1 MAKLIDTSYEA
12 SPVKASPAK
21 AKPVKV
27 KPAKQEP
34 TTTNSRGTN
43 SRGIDPL
50 RQDSEWAQSWAKE
63 TRDKAQHE
71 EAKAETEV
79 KPTSTGASGK
89 TFTMPFTP
97 KIVTTN
103 NSRSIDPMKQNAEWA
118 RSWAK
123 GVHNEAESTKAEAA
137 AKEKRAELLS
147 VYGDT
152 SKQSATDIFKTTEGG
167 TGGYYGS
174 QHTEELR
181 EQLNRFHD
189 KELMPSYSNYQQILK
204 DYNAGKATAA
214 QLEEAR
220 LDYAS
225 KYYQYAPLYGAYE
238 TLRRGNIAV
247 NGDSATLRDSFDRW
261 GAAGEAAENAV
272 TASGERLA
280 QLRADYEKEFT
291 AYQADP
297 AAGRDKL
304 TEAGLKYE
312 EAAGKYN
319 ADLFVLQEIVEL
331 TGLLG
336 RQSNRAAEREQQEYY
351 DAHPYALRADDT
363 AESIAERT
371 ATLKADY
378 EAAESA
384 MQAAGKKYAAD
395 SDAEAFGVGAGFS
408 DASKAAYDS
417 TREAYDAARLN
428 YERMQALNDWAS
440 DPAHLESRDEWTRN
454 GWTWDDR
461 FFEYQQT
468 GDRSVLDDLVY
479 GYGAFMA
486 DDRQRAELTQV
497 LTRQFEAAKANRIP
511 DVATVPREAREASE
525 ELYREAQDRLHMVG
539 GVATSARD
547 LADATF
553 WTVVTDIASIGSLA
567 LDATTLAVQAFAP
580 ETARWMQN
588 WSNGIKADRAW
599 AQEQMSREVANMPYA
614 GAMAIQ
620 LVPSVLECI
629 GSAWYAQF
637 LQKASALATPNSLMA
652 IAQYETNIAKA
663 SNWAN
668 VIQAS
673 MQDMAR
679 NPQYWTSFARVA
691 GTDYVDAMNDGA
703 SQMQAMAYA
712 LADGSLNALIEIGG
726 GGIQSLPQVSEELT
740 NPTVRKVLRE
750 VYLKSVFD
758 EGMEEVYQGVVERG
772 LSAMLLGSGNKLV
785 GLTDSEADRDA
796 IFSFVSAL
804 EEFAGGALVSAI
816 VSPTGEAFREKL
828 GEGRSRETFIRS
840 LNTENLAL
848 PEDLRLAPLNVQE
861 CTDNEVEDF
870 YLTLAL
876 RRLQNNVINE
886 SEDYNAAHQTERAA
900 ATSYYE
906 EVQQRA
912 EKANPA
918 NSVLSPI
925 ATELQE
931 KGYGDARGA
940 EVQAELLGKVLDGE
954 TLTDAEVRAFEL
966 NNDLV
971 RTVFRERTGLTGMP
985 ETGDLDA
992 KARRVY
998 IDAARTMANRVK
1010 AAQAALAET
1019 IAPKTMSKPVSTVAE
1034 AQTGSEAASNAAEA
1048 ISNTPEQVS
1057 AFRRR
1062 AQKAIRERNV
1072 RRREAELQ
1080 KQNQRQRP
1088 IDTEG
1093 KSTDEVIRLVRRQS
1107 GSDQILT
1114 REEFDRV
1121 RPAALTSSDEEA
1133 KALARLDQ
1141 AGRYYWYLTNEL
1153 GLTRAEAEAV
1163 VRSQRLT
1170 DAAAETYTESE
1181 NVKEEES
1188 YGGREADDDG
1198 GDSGRTGGGG
1208 GDVLAERAGR
1218 GGVALGDGE
1227 GELSGD
1233 GLEQPSGGSAVSEDA
1248 DASGPDVPANSP
1260 GGEGERGA
1268 EYENDG
1274 GREAGSD
1281 VGGVLGS
1288 GGQDGALG
1296 HDGSGGAGDGAAD
1309 GAVPGSESVRGA
1321 DDEGSVDGSDAA
1333 RETSDGRVTPR
1344 FSEAA
1349 EVLENRYHNERIKDW
1364 TDAPV
1369 SQLSEAEASAFT
1381 EAGAWV
1387 EQFAGAKAYLLNTK
1401 GKGVGLEV
1409 AKDLETQQNG
1419 KSVKL
1424 PPPIARGEF
1433 DTTDGVARILVAA
1446 DLTRTRGFSPAR
1458 TLTHEGMHA
1467 LFDKFGGK
1475 ELRGKLRA
1483 KTMSNMTLLKGYNA
1497 FKASP
1502 EGVPYVEH
1510 YKGRED
1516 VIYEEYAAK
1525 LFAHQYG
1532 TEAEQKLITEF
1543 VKDNI
1548 PGFPIEEYTKQMK
1561 ALDELYAAP
1570 KTVEQAIE
1578 RKPAPPEALPAP
1590 APGALPAKQESTP
1603 AKPRVSKAARE
1614 LAERFDVDL
1623 TQVQGTGKNGSITK
1637 ADVQRYRAA
1646 QAAVPKTETPRAETP
1661 KTETPKPISVK
1672 PNTAETTEAEPEA
1685 PKPIRVRPNTP
1696 DWRNETVPNG
1706 LTREQAKRIP
1716 EELRPAATPEE
1727 RLDRF
1732 AHEMLGRD
1740 SGRTVAPEKALQG
1753 DTPAAKEAQRLYNAT
1768 NADIVF
1774 VTSEGEARSNRYI
1787 RNGSPDVRLREGW
1800 SFVTVSKDPEVMLQR
1815 VAKAIFDQL
1824 SVQVGTPTGENKGI
1838 AKPNDM
1844 ALVERV
1850 FHQIRLSGAMDYEIA
1865 AIHKAAAEA
1874 YAQQAKENGNLHDN
1888 WRNIYST
1895 GALDSGDRI
1904 AELRA
1909 LPKSERTDE
1918 TKAELEWLEERE
1930 ALLAQATEEE
1940 LRQLRESEDQIVS
1953 YGGEDGSKPSG
1964 QVLDRNAEA
1973 TMQTNFQNWADYQYI
1988 RELYALRT
1996 ARAAMDEQA
2005 RRDFDV
2011 TREGVHARLVYN
2023 AMSALYSKNKGKSS
2037 LWSRREAGES
2047 EAFRKVE
2054 ARQNAQ
2060 LRQWC
2065 ADNLWTQE
2073 PQFGKPGKDYGLV
2086 MEQLREIFSNAQKR
2100 GAKVSEY
2107 RTELKNE
2114 RDRAAKLKRARDSYK
2129 TSDVYTLSA
2138 EAEAETVA
2146 SELEGRAEL
2155 EGRTAL
2161 TRERLG
2167 NEGETDI
2174 ALGEEGPATGSIE
2187 EMMGAAQRVELN
2199 VGEAILGELRGD
2211 ADTSAYLE
2219 TEEFGALL
2227 AEERENRHIPP
2238 KPTDPKELYRWQQEY
2253 EALDEKAFLAAELRY
2268 RDLYGGTE
2276 AQMSGEEMQ
2285 AELTRSYARIRELDG
2300 QLTAAEKALDNVL
2313 KSWMVQLRVPAGAS
2327 QYTVNAL
2334 AQGVAAGQ
2342 ISAENALETVRRIP
2356 QQWRADNALTAEDV
2370 LHRARVDYTMTPV
2383 DVDAE
2388 VTETALH
2395 DLVEAAEDDAEA
2407 GGQKLTE
2414 QQNEL
2419 LNAVAETQQTANPAN
2434 EERAEMVRDLRDRG
2448 ATPLNAPVG
2457 YTEKTRAYHHD
2468 PNGPRRVRRA
2478 TTSDET
2484 GKTYTLDDVA
2494 FTSPYDKKVR
2504 ARVTKEAA
2512 REWRKAAGNAVA
2524 RAAYSDAW
2532 EIEQIGFRQT
2542 REDNVGVLIKTL
2554 RGSADTAGFIFTE
2567 GLVTPEGQLVGKSF
2581 RDAMLCRGAHGE
2593 LDAERQAKL
2602 DEYRQLLHTVD
2613 RMSIVQRAEASVE
2626 EYLALYP
2633 ELKAVSGKRL
2643 ADMTRI
2649 NPIAAEY
2656 VRRLDW
2662 LKNAKDKPVMAVKDT
2677 DANDEPIALSAAMA
2691 QKLADE
2697 MLTKDPWLAAKAQET
2712 YDWWDMFM
2720 RLYVVGGTVSEEDY
2734 NNLRAAYPHYVPT
2747 HREDMPGPLAKEFQR
2762 AITSWSENISTGKG
2776 LKEATGSTK
2785 AIRDIPQQQALLV
2798 AAYVKSYRV
2807 RELCNNII
2815 DELLVDDA
2823 GNFREFGHIVWEKTD
2838 PLYMEAHEDAAGADG
2853 AVVEK
2858 STKGHYLLT
2867 TFRNGKRITAEL
2879 TPGTFRSL
2887 KNLLG
2892 LQDDWYKGL
2901 LRAGNFITSPMKMC
2915 ITGANINFALRNL
2928 AGDIPT
2934 ALINTQNKD
2943 LQYSK
2948 AWMQAIEHIY
2958 RNSDEWVAFNALG
2971 GTHANYMH
2979 PDKDF
2984 AKRVT
2989 KDSSISRKVLETIQ
3003 KPGEISE
3010 SITRFAEYLATVR
3023 TRGDDYTS
3031 RLIGLYRAAEVTVDF
3046 GRAGSVTRLL
3056 NAWCP
3061 YFNPAVQGVAKVFR
3075 SAVKMKDGKVC
3086 GVNLKTLS
3094 RAALASVLP
3103 ELFMLLWRKLADKE
3117 EEFNEVSDYVKDNY
3131 YLIPM
3136 GDHKWF
3142 RVRKNREWAAL
3153 FGNTLMRCFEGATG
3167 YEKPFETYLDIS
3179 IKGNFLPD
3187 FPMIIGLAQVI
3198 QLANNENYAGSV
3210 IIPSSM
3216 DDFKDRVPMAVY
3228 DEDTSA
3234 VAYLIASLGSRI
3246 YHGFNPMA
3254 VDYMFHNYFGDFFS
3268 NFYDFFTMGDIE
3280 HYKENGFDFLELAK
3294 DSLLSFWNEEK
3305 KAWVTDSRY
3314 SNSTVTRY
3322 YEMYGDLK
3330 ANVAAEKYLNGGATG
3345 SREEEILAAL
3355 SNQRYGY
3362 SALIQALSKEARSMP
3377 DGEEKAE
3384 IKGQIVLLAR
3394 LANDFYERCMSGEIT
3409 DPVRYIKYH
3418 RFGSVVCDELVRLG
3432 EAESGYDPESFN
3444 FDPTFSCPA
3453 YLRDPSNSDKQ
3464 YTLSGNEELREQF
3477 IALQE
3482 ENYGK
3487 AVEKLVLSSDYQK
3500 LSKSAQAA
3508 ALEQQRSIVLAE
3520 TKEEFLKYLKKQGV
3534 KSADRTL
3541 ASVELAQLEAK
3552 YALQRVNS
3560 PDTAVSEK
3568 VSGELV
3574 RLEKYTSEYSFVLST
3589 SVPKTFRDQTDSK
3602 RVYTLTPHQQDY
3614 YDRERSALYNEA
3626 LSTVIASS
3634 KYRKASDE
3642 EKAAMLEAAGSIVD
3656 KQLRKEFQSYLDR
3669 VGARSALR
3677 TTLDDELITEAAGY
3691 AVTEILSP
3699 DDAYDRKVTDEL
3711 LRLYGLSNDYSFQP
3725 PTNKPKSYVDPK
3737 NRSKEYVLTEEQQM
3751 AYVRLSREV
3760 YNDAVLTIIT
3770 DPSYARL
3777 TDAQKAE
3784 RLNAMRSSLAAEVK
3798 DRFLLWLSQNTTS
3811 TDREAD
3817 KVSKETKRYIKALLG
3832 W

>member
-1 MAKLIDTSYEA
+1 MAKLIDTSYED
-12 SPVKASPAK
+12 
-21 AKPVKV
+21 KPIKV
-27 KPAKQEP
+27 KPAKQE
-34 TTTNSRGTN
+34 TTNN
-43 SRGIDPL
+43 SRSTDPL
-50 RQDSEWAQSWAKE
+50 RQDSEWAQSWAKS
-63 TRDKAQHE
+63 TRSKVQRTEAKT
-71 EAKAETEV
+71 EAKAETEA
-79 KPTSTGASGK
+79 KPTSTGESGK

-103 NSRSIDPMKQNAEWA
+103 NSRSADPLRQDTEKAH
-118 RSWAK
+118 SWAK
-123 GVHNEAESTKAEAA
+123 ETRNKIQSAEVKAETEA
-137 AKEKRAELLS
+137 KRAELLS

-152 SKQSATDIFKTTEGG
+152 SKQSASDIFKATEGG
-167 TGGYYGS
+167 TGGHYGS
-174 QHTEELR
+174 QRMETLR
-181 EQLNRFHD
+181 EQLNTFYT
-189 KELMPSYSNYQQILK
+189 KELMPSYSNYQQTLK
-204 DYNAGKATAA
+204 DYNAGKATAE

-220 LDYAS
+220 LGYAS
-225 KYYQYAPLYGAYE
+225 MYYQYTPLYGAYE
-238 TLRRGNIAV
+238 TLRRGGIPV
-247 NGDSATLRDSFDRW
+247 TGDSATLRDSAERW
-261 GAAGEAAENAV
+261 SAAGEAAENAV

-297 AAGRDKL
+297 TGGRDKL
-304 TEAGLKYE
+304 TEAGLRYE

-319 ADLFVLQEIVEL
+319 ADLFVLQEISEL

-336 RQSNRAAEREQQEYY
+336 RQYNRTVEREQQEYY

-363 AESIAERT
+363 AESIAQRT
-371 ATLKADY
+371 ASLKADY

-384 MQAAGKKYAAD
+384 MQEAGKRYAAD

-417 TREAYDAARLN
+417 TREAYNAARLN
-428 YERMQALNDWAS
+428 YERMQALDDWAS

-454 GWTWDDR
+454 GWTWDER
-461 FFEYQQT
+461 FFQYLQT
-468 GDRSVLDDLVY
+468 GDKSVLDDLVY
-479 GYGAFMA
+479 GYGSFMA
-486 DDRQRAELTQV
+486 DDKQRAELTRV
-497 LTRQFEAAKANRIP
+497 LTQQFEEAKANRIP
-511 DVATVPREAREASE
+511 DAATVPREVREASE
-525 ELYREAQDRLHMVG
+525 EVYREAQDRLHMVG

-588 WSNGIKADRAW
+588 WSNGIKADRVW
-599 AQEQMSREVANMPYA
+599 AQEQMSRGVANMPYA

-637 LQKASALATPNSLMA
+637 LQEASALATPNSLMA

-785 GLTDSEADRDA
+785 GLTDSEADREA

-804 EEFAGGALVSAI
+804 EEFAGGAAVSAI
-816 VSPTGEAFREKL
+816 VSSPTAFTKMLEGGKREANLRAM
-828 GEGRSRETFIRS
+828 
-840 LNTENLAL
+840 NTENLAL
-848 PEDLRLAPLNVQE
+848 PEDLRLTPLDVQT
-861 CTDNEVEDF
+861 CTDNEAMDF
-870 YLTLAL
+870 YLTLQI
-876 RRLQNNVINE
+876 RKLQNSVINE

-931 KGYGDARGA
+931 KGYGDAVKA
-940 EVQAELLGKVLDGE
+940 QEQAELLGKVLDGE

-966 NNDLV
+966 NDDLV

-1019 IAPKTMSKPVSTVAE
+1019 ITPKTTSKPVSAVAE

-1062 AQKAIRERNV
+1062 AQKVIRERNV

-1088 IDTEG
+1088 IDAEG

-1114 REEFDRV
+1114 REEFDHI
-1121 RPAALTSSDEEA
+1121 RPAAMTSSDEEA

-1153 GLTRAEAEAV
+1153 GLTRAEADAV

-1181 NVKEEES
+1181 NVKEDVKD
-1188 YGGREADDDG
+1188 GRAEAVNDG

-1208 GDVLAERAGR
+1208 GDVLAERDR
-1218 GGVALGDGE
+1218 HSSVELGGGE

-1233 GLEQPSGGSAVSEDA
+1233 RLEQPGGGSVVPTDPDA
-1248 DASGPDVPANSP
+1248 DGPDVPANSP
-1260 GGEGERGA
+1260 GGEGGA
-1268 EYENDG
+1268 E
-1274 GREAGSD
+1274 
-1281 VGGVLGS
+1281 
-1288 GGQDGALG
+1288 
-1296 HDGSGGAGDGAAD
+1296 
-1309 GAVPGSESVRGA
+1309 P
-1321 DDEGSVDGSDAA
+1321 A
-1333 RETSDGRVTPR
+1333 RLT
-1344 FSEAA
+1344 A
-1349 EVLENRYHNERIKDW
+1349 EVREELGKRYETARIEDW
-1364 TDAPV
+1364 SDAPV
-1369 SQLSEAEASAFT
+1369 SQLRETEASSFT
-1381 EAGAWV
+1381 RVAEWVSRLTGADI
-1387 EQFAGAKAYLLNTK
+1387 YLLNTK
-1401 GKGVGLEV
+1401 RLGVALEP
-1409 AKDLETQQNG
+1409 EQG
-1419 KSVKL
+1419 
-1424 PPPIARGEF
+1424 ARAAGEF
-1433 DTTDGVARILVAA
+1433 TTINGRPAILVAA
-1446 DLTRTRGFSPAR
+1446 DLIVARGYSPAR
-1458 TLTHEGMHA
+1458 TLTHEGLHA
-1467 LFDKFGGK
+1467 LFKKHGRDAM
-1475 ELRGKLRA
+1475 RGELRA
-1483 KTMSNMTLLKGYNA
+1483 KSMSDMTLLKGYNA
-1497 FKASP
+1497 FKTSP
-1502 EGVPYVEH
+1502 LGEAYVKPA
-1510 YKGRED
+1510 KGNEAT
-1516 VIYEEYAAK
+1516 VYEEYAAK
-1525 LFAHQYG
+1525 VFAHQYG
-1532 TEAEQKLITEF
+1532 TEAEQKLIAKF
-1543 VKDNI
+1543 VEDNI
-1548 PGFPIEEYTKQMK
+1548 PGFPIEEHTKQMK
-1561 ALDELYAAP
+1561 ALDELYGAP

-1590 APGALPAKQESTP
+1590 APGALPAKQESTS

-1623 TQVQGTGKNGSITK
+1623 TQVQGTGKNGGITK

-1646 QAAVPKTETPRAETP
+1646 QATAPKAETP
-1661 KTETPKPISVK
+1661 KAETPKPISVK
-1672 PNTAETTEAEPEA
+1672 PNTAETEEAKVEA

-1753 DTPAAKEAQRLYNAT
+1753 DTPAAKEARRLYNAT

-1824 SVQVGTPTGENKGI
+1824 SVQVGTPTGRNKGI

-1844 ALVERV
+1844 ALVKRV

-1865 AIHKAAAEA
+1865 AIHRAAADT
-1874 YAQQAKENGNLHDN
+1874 YAQRAKENGNLHDN
-1888 WRNIYST
+1888 WRDIYST
-1895 GALDSGDRI
+1895 GSLDSGDRI

-1909 LPKSERTDE
+1909 LPESERTDE
-1918 TKAELEWLEERE
+1918 TKAELEWLEERK
-1930 ALLAQATEEE
+1930 ALLSQATEEE

-1964 QVLDRNAEA
+1964 QVLDRKAEA

-1988 RELYALRT
+1988 RELFALRT

-2005 RRDFDV
+2005 QMDFDV
-2011 TREGVHARLVYN
+2011 TREGVHARLVGN
-2023 AMSALYSKNKGKSS
+2023 ALIKLYAKNKGESS
-2037 LWSRREAGES
+2037 LWSRRESGES
-2047 EAFRKVE
+2047 EAFQKVE
-2054 ARQNAQ
+2054 AQQNAQ

-2100 GAKVSEY
+2100 GAKVLEY
-2107 RTELKNE
+2107 RAKLKNE
-2114 RDRAAKLKRARDSYK
+2114 RDRAATLKRARDSYK

-2138 EAEAETVA
+2138 EAEAETIA

-2167 NEGETDI
+2167 DEGETDI

-2187 EMMGAAQRVELN
+2187 EMMGAAQKVELN

-2227 AEERENRHIPP
+2227 AEERENRRIPP
-2238 KPTDPKELYRWQQEY
+2238 KPTDPKELYRWQQKY
-2253 EALDEKAFLAAELRY
+2253 ESVEKGVKNLEQAAFLAAELRY

-2276 AQMSGEEMQ
+2276 VQMSGEEMQ

-2300 QLTAAEKALDNVL
+2300 QLTAAEKALDNAL
-2313 KSWMVQLRVPAGAS
+2313 KSWMVQLSVPAGAS
-2327 QYTVNAL
+2327 QYTVGAL
-2334 AQGVAAGQ
+2334 AQGVSAGQ
-2342 ISAENALETVRRIP
+2342 ISVESALETVRRIP

-2370 LHRARVDYTMTPV
+2370 LHRARVDYTVTPV

-2414 QQNEL
+2414 RQNEL

-2468 PNGPRRVRRA
+2468 PNGPKRVRKY
-2478 TTSDET
+2478 TTSDST
-2484 GKTYTLDDVA
+2484 GNAYTAADIA
-2494 FTSPYDKKVR
+2494 FNDPYDTKARKK
-2504 ARVTKEAA
+2504 AA
-2512 REWRKAAGNAVA
+2512 RDAAKERRGTIGDSVKL
-2524 RAAYSDAW
+2524 AAYSDVW
-2532 EIEQIGFRQT
+2532 GVEKLGFKQT
-2542 REDNVGVLIKTL
+2542 REDNVGVLINAV
-2554 RGSADTAGFIFTE
+2554 RGSAETAGFIFTK
-2567 GLVTPEGQLVGKSF
+2567 GLVTPAGQIVGGSF
-2581 RDAMLCRGAHGE
+2581 RDAMLM
-2593 LDAERQAKL
+2593 LDRKGNLDVERQTKL
-2602 DEYRQLLHTVD
+2602 DKYRQLLHTVD
-2613 RMSIVQRAEASVE
+2613 RMSIVQRAGASVE

-2662 LKNAKDKPVMAVKDT
+2662 LKNAEDKPVLRTKEIDINGKPVVV
-2677 DANDEPIALSAAMA
+2677 SAETA
-2691 QKLADE
+2691 QKAADE
-2697 MLTKDPWLAAKAQET
+2697 MLAADPWLAKKAQET

-2720 RLYVVGGTVSEEDY
+2720 RLYVVGGTVSEADY

-2762 AITSWSENISTGKG
+2762 AITSWSESISAGPG

-2785 AIRDIPQQQALLV
+2785 DIRGIPDQQAILV

-2838 PLYMEAHEDAAGADG
+2838 PLYKEAHEDAAGADG

-2879 TPGTFRSL
+2879 SPMMFTSL

-2892 LQDDWYKGL
+2892 LQSDGYKKM
-2901 LRAGNFITSPMKMC
+2901 LRWGSKVTSPMKAM

-2934 ALINTQNKD
+2934 ALINTKNKD

-2948 AWMQAIEHIY
+2948 AWLAAWEHIM
-2958 RNSDEWVAFNALG
+2958 RNSDEWLTFQALG
-2971 GTHANYMH
+2971 GTHSNYMH
-2979 PDKDF
+2979 LDKGF
-2984 AKRVT
+2984 VKAAT
-2989 KDSSISRKVLETIQ
+2989 KGRSIGGKVVDVIST
-3003 KPGEISE
+3003 PGEISE
-3010 SITRFAEYLATVR
+3010 SVTRFAEYLATVR

-3031 RLIGLYRAAEVTVDF
+3031 RLIGVHRSAEVTVDF
-3046 GRAGSVTRLL
+3046 SRAGSWARAI
-3056 NAWCP
+3056 NAWVP

-3075 SAVKMKDGKVC
+3075 SVFEEKSVKSAVR
-3086 GVNLKTLS
+3086 TLS
-3094 RAALASVLP
+3094 RAAAASVLP
-3103 ELFMLLWRKLADKE
+3103 ELFMALLRKIMDRE

-3136 GDHKWF
+3136 DDHKWF
-3142 RVRKNREWAAL
+3142 RIRKNREWAAV
-3153 FGNTLMRCFEGATG
+3153 FGNTLMRLFEGATG
-3167 YEKPFETYLDIS
+3167 YEHPFETYLDIS
-3179 IKGNFLPD
+3179 ILGNFLPD
-3187 FPMIIGLAQVI
+3187 APVPILIDQLL
-3198 QLANNENYAGSV
+3198 QLAGNENYAGSV
-3210 IIPSSM
+3210 IIPSSF

-3234 VAYLIASLGSRI
+3234 LAYVVSFILSRVWSEL
-3246 YHGFNPMA
+3246 NPMA
-3254 VDYMFHNYFGDFFS
+3254 VDYLLHSYCGDFFS

-3280 HYKENGFDFLELAK
+3280 HYKEDGFDFLELAK

-3330 ANVAAEKYLNGGATG
+3330 ANVASEKYLNGGATG

-3362 SALIQALSKEARSMP
+3362 SALIQSLSKEARSLP

-3394 LANDFYERCMSGEIT
+3394 LANDFYERCMTGEIS

-3453 YLRDPSNSDKQ
+3453 YLRDPSNSGKQ

-3487 AVEKLVLSSDYQK
+3487 AVEKLVLSSEYQK

-3508 ALEQQRSIVLAE
+3508 ALEQQRSVVLAE
-3520 TKEEFLKYLKKQGV
+3520 TKEEFLKYLKRQGV
-3534 KSADRTL
+3534 KSTDRTL

-3574 RLEKYTSEYSFVLST
+3574 RLENYTSEYSFVLST

-3737 NRSKEYVLTEEQQM
+3737 DKSKEYVLTEEQQM

-3777 TDAQKAE
+3777 TDAKKAE

-3811 TDREAD
+3811 TDREED

>member
-12 SPVKASPAK
+12 SPTKAKPVKV
-21 AKPVKV
+21 KPVKV

-34 TTTNSRGTN
+34 TTTTN
-43 SRGIDPL
+43 SRGANSTNSRSIDPL

-63 TRDKAQHE
+63 TRDKAQHA
-71 EAKAETEV
+71 EAKADTEV
-79 KPTSTGASGK
+79 KPTSTGAPGK
-89 TFTMPFTP
+89 TFTMPVTP

-123 GVHNEAESTKAEAA
+123 GVHDEAESAKAEAA

-238 TLRRGNIAV
+238 TLRHGNIAV
-247 NGDSATLRDSFDRW
+247 SGDSATLRESFDRW
-261 GAAGEAAENAV
+261 GTASTAAENSV

-280 QLRADYEKEFT
+280 QLRADYEKELA

-297 AAGRDKL
+297 SSGRDKL
-304 TEAGLKYE
+304 TEVGLKYE

-331 TGLLG
+331 TDLLG

-384 MQAAGKKYAAD
+384 MQAAGRKYTAD
-395 SDAEAFGVGAGFS
+395 YDAEAFGIGAGYS
-408 DASKAAYDS
+408 DAAKAAYDS
-417 TREAYDAARLN
+417 AREAYDAARLN

-440 DPAHLESRDEWTRN
+440 DPAHLESRDDWTRN
-454 GWTWDDR
+454 GWTWDER
-461 FFEYQQT
+461 FFQYLRT
-468 GDRSVLDDLVY
+468 GDKSVLDDLVY
-479 GYGAFMA
+479 GYGSFMA

-497 LTRQFEAAKANRIP
+497 LTRQFEEAKANRIP
-511 DVATVPREAREASE
+511 DVATVPREVREASE

-567 LDATTLAVQAFAP
+567 LDATTLAVQDFAP

-588 WSNGIKADRAW
+588 WSNGIKADRVW
-599 AQEQMSREVANMPYA
+599 AQEQMSREVTNMPYA

-652 IAQYETNIAKA
+652 IAQYETNVAKA

-691 GTDYVDAMNDGA
+691 GTDYVDAVNDGA
-703 SQMQAMAYA
+703 SQIQAMAYA

-750 VYLKSVFD
+750 VYLQSVFD

-785 GLTDSEADRDA
+785 GLTDSEADREA

-804 EEFAGGALVSAI
+804 EEFAGGAAVSAI
-816 VSPTGEAFREKL
+816 VSSPTAFSKMLEGGKREANLRAM
-828 GEGRSRETFIRS
+828 
-840 LNTENLAL
+840 NTENLAL
-848 PEDLRLAPLNVQE
+848 PKDLRLTPLDVQE
-861 CTDNEVEDF
+861 CTDNEAMDF
-870 YLTLAL
+870 YLTLQI
-876 RRLQNNVINE
+876 RKLQNSVINE
-886 SEDYNAAHQTERAA
+886 SNDYNTAHQTERAA
-900 ATSYYE
+900 AASYYE

-912 EKANPA
+912 EQANPDK
-918 NSVLSPI
+918 NVLSPI

-954 TLTDAEVRAFEL
+954 TLTDTEVRAFEL

-992 KARRVY
+992 KTRRVY

-1010 AAQAALAET
+1010 AAQSALAET
-1019 IAPKTMSKPVSTVAE
+1019 AGVKTTAKPVSTVAE
-1034 AQTGSEAASNAAEA
+1034 AQTGSGAASTAAEA
-1048 ISNTPEQVS
+1048 IANTPEQVG
-1057 AFRRR
+1057 AFQRKV
-1062 AQKAIRERNV
+1062 QNAIRERNV

-1088 IDTEG
+1088 ISTEG
-1093 KSTDEVIRLVRRQS
+1093 KSADEVIRLVRRQS
-1107 GSDQILT
+1107 GADQILT
-1114 REEFDRV
+1114 REAFDRV
-1121 RPAALTSSDEEA
+1121 NPAPMTQAGNAEA
-1133 KALARLDQ
+1133 EAVTRLDQ
-1141 AGRYYWYLTNEL
+1141 AGRYYQYLTDDL
-1153 GLTRAEAEAV
+1153 GLTKAEADAV
-1163 VRSQRLT
+1163 IRSQRLT

-1188 YGGREADDDG
+1188 
-1198 GDSGRTGGGG
+1198 
-1208 GDVLAERAGR
+1208 
-1218 GGVALGDGE
+1218 
-1227 GELSGD
+1227 
-1233 GLEQPSGGSAVSEDA
+1233 
-1248 DASGPDVPANSP
+1248 N
-1260 GGEGERGA
+1260 GA
-1268 EYENDG
+1268 EET
-1274 GREAGSD
+1274 ASD
-1281 VGGVLGS
+1281 VGRVLDAGGEVGRHRGEKYGGADRSGTDGEVSGTGSVHDSDAGGS
-1288 GGQDGALG
+1288 GEGTDA
-1296 HDGSGGAGDGAAD
+1296 DRGGLQGDVKPSIRDIAEEIKAAH
-1309 GAVPGSESVRGA
+1309 PNA
-1321 DDEGSVDGSDAA
+1321 DVD
-1333 RETSDGRVTPR
+1333 
-1344 FSEAA
+1344 
-1349 EVLENRYHNERIKDW
+1349 NW
-1364 TDAPV
+1364 TDAPLT
-1369 SQLSEAEASAFT
+1369 QLTTQEVDGFSAAQAWT
-1381 EAGAWV
+1381 KNLAGADT
-1387 EQFAGAKAYLLNTK
+1387 YLLNTR
-1401 GKGVGLEV
+1401 GKGVALDPKEGQV
-1409 AKDLETQQNG
+1409 
-1419 KSVKL
+1419 S
-1424 PPPIARGEF
+1424 RGE
-1433 DTTDGVARILVAA
+1433 TDFKNGTCIYVAA
-1446 DLTRTRGFSPAR
+1446 DLPNAKGFSPAR
-1458 TLTHEGMHA
+1458 TATHESLHVMFRYM
-1467 LFDKFGGK
+1467 LDTESKN
-1475 ELRGKLRA
+1475 LRNSFRSLAMR
-1483 KTMSNMTLLKGYNA
+1483 NMTLLKGFNA
-1497 FKASP
+1497 FMSSP
-1502 EGVPYVEH
+1502 EGRLYNSNRVDINV
-1510 YKGRED
+1510 R
-1516 VIYEEYAAK
+1516 YEEYAAK
-1525 LFAHQYG
+1525 VFAHQYG
-1532 TEAEQKLITEF
+1532 TEAEQKLIAEF
-1543 VKDNI
+1543 VRDNI
-1548 PGFPIEEYTKQMK
+1548 PNFPVEEYTKQMK

-1578 RKPAPPEALPAP
+1578 KKPAPPEVLPAP
-1590 APGALPAKQESTP
+1590 APKALPAKQEDAP
-1603 AKPRVSKAARE
+1603 AIRASKAARE
-1614 LAERFDVDL
+1614 IAERFNVDL
-1623 TQVQGTGKNGSITK
+1623 TQVQGTGRNGSITK

-1646 QAAVPKTETPRAETP
+1646 QAAANNTAPADTS
-1661 KTETPKPISVK
+1661 KPIRVK
-1672 PNTAETTEAEPEA
+1672 PNTAKTEETKPEA

-1706 LTREQAKRIP
+1706 LTREQANRIP

-1732 AHEMLGRD
+1732 VHDMLGPD
-1740 SGRTVAPEKALQG
+1740 SGRAVAPEKALQG
-1753 DTPAAKEAQRLYNAT
+1753 DTPAAKEAQRLYNMT

-1774 VTSEGEARSNRYI
+1774 VTGEGDARSNRYI

-1800 SFVTVSKDPEVMLQR
+1800 SFVTVSKDPEIMLQR

-1824 SVQVGTPTGENKGI
+1824 SVQAGAPTGKNKGI

-1850 FHQIRLSGAMDYEIA
+1850 FHQIRLSGATEAEIA
-1865 AIHKAAAEA
+1865 AIHKAAADA

-1888 WRNIYST
+1888 WRDIYST
-1895 GALDSGDRI
+1895 GSLDSGDRI

-1909 LPKSERTDE
+1909 IPESELDDE
-1918 TKAELEWLEERE
+1918 KKAELEWLEDRE
-1930 ALLAQATEEE
+1930 ALLSQATEEE

-1953 YGGEDGSKPSG
+1953 YGGEEGSKPIG
-1964 QVLDRNAEA
+1964 QVLDRAAEA
-1973 TMQTNFQNWADYQYI
+1973 KMQTNFQNWADYQYI
-1988 RELYALRT
+1988 RGLYAKRS

-2005 RRDFDV
+2005 QKDFDV
-2011 TREGVHARLVYN
+2011 TQEGAHARLVYN
-2023 AMSALYSKNKGKSS
+2023 ALSTLYAKNKERSAL
-2037 LWSRREAGES
+2037 WARRKAGES
-2047 EAFRKVE
+2047 KAFQKAE

-2086 MEQLREIFSNAQKR
+2086 LEQLRELFTNAQKR
-2100 GAKVSEY
+2100 GAAAAEY

-2114 RDRAAKLKRARDSYK
+2114 RDRAAVLRRALNSYE

-2138 EAEAETVA
+2138 EAEAETFAV
-2146 SELEGRAEL
+2146 GAEL
-2155 EGRTAL
+2155 AAERGARKLAEGFDR
-2161 TRERLG
+2161 
-2167 NEGETDI
+2167 
-2174 ALGEEGPATGSIE
+2174 IE
-2187 EMMGAAQRVELN
+2187 A
-2199 VGEAILGELRGD
+2199 ELRGE

-2227 AEERENRHIPP
+2227 AEEREKRRIPP
-2238 KPTDPKELYRWQQEY
+2238 KPTNAKELYRWEQKY
-2253 EALDEKAFLAAELRY
+2253 EQLDKKAFLAAEARY
-2268 RDLYGGTE
+2268 RDLYGGVE
-2276 AQMSGEEMQ
+2276 AQMSGAEMQ
-2285 AELTRSYARIRELDG
+2285 AELTRSYARIQELDG
-2300 QLTAAEKALDNVL
+2300 QLTAASKALENVL
-2313 KSWMVQLRVPAGAS
+2313 KSWMAKLNVPAGAS
-2327 QYTVNAL
+2327 RYTVNAL

-2342 ISAENALETVRRIP
+2342 ISAETALDTVRLIP
-2356 QQWRADNALTAEDV
+2356 RQWRADNTLTASDV
-2370 LHRARVDYTMTPV
+2370 LNRAHVDYAMTPV
-2383 DVDAE
+2383 EADVE

-2395 DLVEAAEDDAEA
+2395 DLAEAAEDGVEAE
-2407 GGQKLTE
+2407 GRKLTE

-2419 LNAVAETQQTANPAN
+2419 LNAVAEMQQTVNPAN
-2434 EERAEMVRDLRDRG
+2434 EERAEMVRDLKERG

-2468 PNGPRRVRRA
+2468 PNGPKKVRNY
-2478 TTSDET
+2478 TTSDNT
-2484 GKTYTLDDVA
+2484 GTSYTAADIA
-2494 FTSPYDKKVR
+2494 FNDPYAKRASEKLTRDGVKEGRKK
-2504 ARVTKEAA
+2504 
-2512 REWRKAAGNAVA
+2512 AGDAFKL
-2524 RAAYSDAW
+2524 AAYSDVW
-2532 EIEQIGFRQT
+2532 GVEKLGFKQT
-2542 REDNVGVLIKTL
+2542 REDNVGVLINAV
-2554 RGSADTAGFIFTE
+2554 RGSAETAGFIFTK
-2567 GLVTPEGQLVGKSF
+2567 GLVTPDGRIVGGAF
-2581 RDAMLCRGAHGE
+2581 RDTMLTLDAKGN

-2602 DEYRQLLHTVD
+2602 DKYRQLLHTVD
-2613 RMSIVQRAEASVE
+2613 RMSIVQRAEASVQ

-2633 ELKAVSGKRL
+2633 ELRAVSGKKL
-2643 ADMTRI
+2643 AEMAKL

-2656 VRRLDW
+2656 ARRLDW
-2662 LKNAKDKPVMAVKDT
+2662 LKNAENKPVLRTNEIDSNGKPVAV
-2677 DANDEPIALSAAMA
+2677 SAATA
-2691 QKLADE
+2691 QKAADE
-2697 MLTKDPWLAAKAQET
+2697 MLAADPWLAKKSQET
-2712 YDWWDMFM
+2712 YDWWDTFM
-2720 RLYVVGGTVSEEDY
+2720 RLYVVGGTVSEADY

-2762 AITSWSENISTGKG
+2762 AITSWSESISAGPG
-2776 LKEATGSTK
+2776 LKEAKGSTK
-2785 AIRDIPQQQALLV
+2785 DIRGIPDQQAILV
-2798 AAYVKSYRV
+2798 AAYVKAYRV

-2838 PLYMEAHEDAAGADG
+2838 PLYKEAHEDAAGADG

-2858 STKGHYLLT
+2858 SKEGHYLLT

-2879 TPGTFRSL
+2879 SPMMFTSL

-2892 LQDDWYKGL
+2892 LQSDAYKTL
-2901 LRAGNFITSPMKMC
+2901 LRWGNKATSPMKAM
-2915 ITGANINFALRNL
+2915 ITGANVNFALRNL

-2934 ALINTQNKD
+2934 ALINTKNKD
-2943 LQYSK
+2943 FQYSK
-2948 AWMQAIEHIY
+2948 AWLAAWEHIM
-2958 RNSDEWVAFNALG
+2958 RNSDEWLAFQALG
-2971 GTHANYMH
+2971 GTHSNYMH
-2979 PDKDF
+2979 LDKGF
-2984 AKRVT
+2984 VKAAT
-2989 KDSSISRKVLETIQ
+2989 KGENIGEKVLDVIST
-3003 KPGEISE
+3003 PGEISE
-3010 SITRFAEYLATVR
+3010 SVTRFAEYLATVR

-3031 RLIGLYRAAEVTVDF
+3031 RLIGVHRSAEVTVDF
-3046 GRAGSVTRLL
+3046 SRSGSLVRAI
-3056 NAWCP
+3056 NAWVP

-3075 SAVKMKDGKVC
+3075 SVLEEKSVKSAVR
-3086 GVNLKTLS
+3086 TLS
-3094 RAALASVLP
+3094 RAAAAGILP
-3103 ELFMLLWRKLADKE
+3103 ELLTALWRKLADRE

-3131 YLIPM
+3131 YLIPI
-3136 GDHKWF
+3136 GEHKWF
-3142 RVRKNREWAAL
+3142 RVRKNREWAAV
-3153 FGNTLMRCFEGATG
+3153 FGNTLMRLFEGATG
-3167 YEKPFETYLDIS
+3167 YERPFETYLDIS
-3179 IKGNFLPD
+3179 ILGNFLPD
-3187 FPMIIGLAQVI
+3187 APVPILIDQLL
-3198 QLANNENYAGSV
+3198 QLAGNENYAGSV
-3210 IIPSSM
+3210 IIPSSF
-3216 DDFKDRVPMAVY
+3216 DDFKEKAPMAVY

-3234 VAYLIASLGSRI
+3234 LAYAVSFILSRVWSEL
-3246 YHGFNPMA
+3246 NPMA
-3254 VDYMFHNYFGDFFS
+3254 VDYLLHSYCGDFWS
-3268 NFYDFFTMGDIE
+3268 NLYDSFTMGDIE
-3280 HYKENGFDFLELAK
+3280 HYKENGFDFLEFAK
-3294 DSLLSFWNEEK
+3294 DNLLSFWDEEK
-3305 KAWVTDSRY
+3305 KAWATDSRY

-3330 ANVAAEKYLNGGATG
+3330 ANVAAAKYLNGGETG
-3345 SREEEILAAL
+3345 SLDEEILAAL

-3362 SALIQALSKEARSMP
+3362 SAQIQALAKEARALP

-3384 IKGQIVLLAR
+3384 IKGQIVALAR
-3394 LANDFYERCMSGEIT
+3394 LANDFYERCMAGEIS
-3409 DPVRYIKYH
+3409 DPIRYIKYH

-3432 EAESGYDPESFN
+3432 EAEDGYDPESFN

-3453 YLRDPSNSDKQ
+3453 YLRDPSNSGKQ
-3464 YTLSGNEELREQF
+3464 YTLSGNEGLREKF
-3477 IALQE
+3477 ISLQE
-3482 ENYGK
+3482 GNYGE
-3487 AVEKLVLSSDYQK
+3487 AVGKLVLSSEYQR

-3508 ALEQQRSIVLAE
+3508 ALEQQRSVVLAQ
-3520 TKEEFLKYLKKQGV
+3520 TKEEFLKYLKQQGV
-3534 KSADRTL
+3534 KSTDMTL

-3574 RLEKYTSEYSFVLST
+3574 RLESYASDYSFVLST
-3589 SVPKTFRDQTDSK
+3589 SVPRTFRDQTDSK
-3602 RVYTLTPHQQDY
+3602 RVYTLTAQQQDY

-3626 LSTVIASS
+3626 LSTVIASD

-3642 EKAAMLEAAGSIVD
+3642 EKAAMLEAAGEVVD
-3656 KQLRKEFQSYLDR
+3656 KQLRSEFQSYLDR
-3669 VGARSALR
+3669 TGASSKPR

-3699 DDAYDRKVTDEL
+3699 EDAYDKAVTDEL

-3725 PTNKPKSYVDPK
+3725 PTNKPKSYVDPEDK
-3737 NRSKEYVLTEEQQM
+3737 SKEYVLTEEQQM
-3751 AYVRLSREV
+3751 AYVHLSREV

-3798 DRFLLWLSQNTTS
+3798 DRFLLWLSQNTAS

>member
-12 SPVKASPAK
+12 SPAK
-21 AKPVKV
+21 AKPVKVKPVKV

-34 TTTNSRGTN
+34 TTTTNSRGTN
-43 SRGIDPL
+43 SRGTNSRSIDPL

-63 TRDKAQHE
+63 TRDKAQHT

-103 NSRSIDPMKQNAEWA
+103 NSRNIDPMKQNTAWA

-123 GVHNEAESTKAEAA
+123 GVHDEAESAKAEAA

-152 SKQSATDIFKTTEGG
+152 SKKSATDIFKTTEGG

-204 DYNAGKATAA
+204 DYNAGKATTA

-238 TLRRGNIAV
+238 TLRHGNIAV
-247 NGDSATLRDSFDRW
+247 SGDSATLRNSFDRW
-261 GAAGEAAENAV
+261 GAASTAAENAV

-280 QLRADYEKEFT
+280 QLRADYEKELA

-297 AAGRDKL
+297 SSGRDKL

-371 ATLKADY
+371 AALKADY

-384 MQAAGKKYAAD
+384 MQAAGKKYTAD
-395 SDAEAFGVGAGFS
+395 YDAEAFGVGAGYS
-408 DASKAAYDS
+408 DAAKAAYDS
-417 TREAYDAARLN
+417 AREARDAARLN

-440 DPAHLESRDEWTRN
+440 DPAHLESRDNWTRN

-461 FFEYQQT
+461 FFQYLQT
-468 GDRSVLDDLVY
+468 GDKSVLDDLVY
-479 GYGAFMA
+479 GYGSFMA

-511 DVATVPREAREASE
+511 DVATVPREVREASE

-588 WSNGIKADRAW
+588 WSNGIKADRVW
-599 AQEQMSREVANMPYA
+599 AQEQMSRGVANMPYA

-637 LQKASALATPNSLMA
+637 LQEASALATPNSLMA
-652 IAQYETNIAKA
+652 IAQYETNITKA

-691 GTDYVDAMNDGA
+691 GTDYVDAVNDGA

-750 VYLKSVFD
+750 VYLKSAFD

-886 SEDYNAAHQTERAA
+886 SEDYNAAHQTKRAA

-912 EKANPA
+912 ERANPA

-931 KGYGDARGA
+931 KGYGDAVKA
-940 EVQAELLGKVLDGE
+940 QEQAELLGKVLDGE

-966 NNDLV
+966 NDDLV

-1019 IAPKTMSKPVSTVAE
+1019 IAPKTTSKPMSTVAE

-1062 AQKAIRERNV
+1062 AQKVIRERNV

-1088 IDTEG
+1088 INTEG

-1121 RPAALTSSDEEA
+1121 RPATLTSSDEEA
-1133 KALARLDQ
+1133 KALTRLDQ

-1153 GLTRAEAEAV
+1153 GLTRAEADAV

-1188 YGGREADDDG
+1188 NGGRAEETAPDVGGIREAGGEVGAVEPDG
-1198 GDSGRTGGGG
+1198 TGGTDSSGTDG
-1208 GDVLAERAGR
+1208 EVSGTGSVFDPDAGSSGEGTDSDR
-1218 GGVALGDGE
+1218 GGV
-1227 GELSGD
+1227 
-1233 GLEQPSGGSAVSEDA
+1233 
-1248 DASGPDVPANSP
+1248 
-1260 GGEGERGA
+1260 
-1268 EYENDG
+1268 
-1274 GREAGSD
+1274 
-1281 VGGVLGS
+1281 
-1288 GGQDGALG
+1288 
-1296 HDGSGGAGDGAAD
+1296 HDGIIPPITDIAGEIRAAHPNASA
-1309 GAVPGSESVRGA
+1309 GIES
-1321 DDEGSVDGSDAA
+1321 
-1333 RETSDGRVTPR
+1333 
-1344 FSEAA
+1344 
-1349 EVLENRYHNERIKDW
+1349 W
-1364 TDAPV
+1364 TDAPPT
-1369 SQLSEAEASAFT
+1369 QLGQQEAEAFSSALAWAKQL
-1381 EAGAWV
+1381 AGADV
-1387 EQFAGAKAYLLNTK
+1387 YLLNTQ
-1401 GKGVGLEV
+1401 GKGVSLSSKKGMV
-1409 AKDLETQQNG
+1409 
-1419 KSVKL
+1419 
-1424 PPPIARGEF
+1424 ARGET
-1433 DTTDGVARILVAA
+1433 DTANGIRIYVAA
-1446 DLTRTRGFSPAR
+1446 DLVNVRGFSPAR
-1458 TLTHEGMHA
+1458 TAAHESLHA
-1467 LFDKFGGK
+1467 IFANMLGT
-1475 ELRGKLRA
+1475 ENINLRSAFTSFSMRD
-1483 KTMSNMTLLKGYNA
+1483 MTLSKG
-1497 FKASP
+1497 FKSFMESP
-1502 EGVPYVEH
+1502 EGKVYANS
-1510 YKGRED
+1510 YKDPAAR
-1516 VIYEEYAAK
+1516 YEEYAAK
-1525 LFAHQYG
+1525 VFAHQYG
-1532 TEAEQKLITEF
+1532 TEAEQKLIAEF

-1590 APGALPAKQESTP
+1590 APGTLPAKQESTP

-1614 LAERFDVDL
+1614 FAERFDIDL
-1623 TQVQGTGKNGSITK
+1623 TQVQGTGKNGGITK

-1646 QAAVPKTETPRAETP
+1646 QATAPEAETPKAETP
-1661 KTETPKPISVK
+1661 KTEAPKPISVK
-1672 PNTAETTEAEPEA
+1672 PNTAKTEEAKPEA

-1732 AHEMLGRD
+1732 AHEMLGQD
-1740 SGRTVAPEKALQG
+1740 SGRTVTPAEALKG
-1753 DTPAAKEAQRLYNAT
+1753 DTLAAKEAQRLYNAT

-1774 VTSEGEARSNRYI
+1774 VTSEGDARSNRYI
-1787 RNGSPDVRLREGW
+1787 QNGSPDVRLREGW

-1865 AIHKAAAEA
+1865 AIHRAAADT

-1888 WRNIYST
+1888 WTDIYST

-1909 LPKSERTDE
+1909 LPKSKRTDE
-1918 TKAELEWLEERE
+1918 TKAELKRLEERE

-1940 LRQLRESEDQIVS
+1940 LQQLRESEDQIVS
-1953 YGGEDGSKPSG
+1953 YGGEDGSKPAG
-1964 QVLDRNAEA
+1964 QVLDRKAEA

-1988 RELYALRT
+1988 RELFALRS
-1996 ARAAMDEQA
+1996 ARAGMDEQA
-2005 RRDFDV
+2005 QKDFDV
-2011 TREGVHARLVYN
+2011 TREGVHARLVGN
-2023 AMSALYSKNKGKSS
+2023 ALIKLYAKNKGESS
-2037 LWSRREAGES
+2037 LWSRREAGEA
-2047 EAFRKVE
+2047 ETFQRVE
-2054 ARQNAQ
+2054 AQQNAQ

-2065 ADNLWTQE
+2065 ADNLWAQE

-2100 GAKVSEY
+2100 GAKVLEY
-2107 RTELKNE
+2107 RVGLKNE
-2114 RDRAAKLKRARDSYK
+2114 RDRAATLKRARDSYK

-2146 SELEGRAEL
+2146 AELEGRAEL
-2155 EGRTAL
+2155 EGHTDL

-2167 NEGETDI
+2167 DEDETDI

-2187 EMMGAAQRVELN
+2187 EMMGAAQKVELN
-2199 VGEAILGELRGD
+2199 VSNAILGELRGD

-2219 TEEFGALL
+2219 TEEFRALL

-2238 KPTDPKELYRWQQEY
+2238 KPTDPKELYRWQQKY
-2253 EALDEKAFLAAELRY
+2253 ESVEKGVKNLEQAAFLAAELRY

-2285 AELTRSYARIRELDG
+2285 AELTRSYARIRELDK
-2300 QLTAAEKALDNVL
+2300 QLTAAEKALDNAL
-2313 KSWMVQLRVPAGAS
+2313 KSWMVQLSVPAGAS
-2327 QYTVNAL
+2327 RYTVGAL
-2334 AQGVAAGQ
+2334 AKGVAAGQ

-2395 DLVEAAEDDAEA
+2395 DLVEAAEDGTEAE
-2407 GGQKLTE
+2407 GQKLTK

-2419 LNAVAETQQTANPAN
+2419 LNAAAETQQTANPAN

-2613 RMSIVQRAEASVE
+2613 RMSIVQRAEAAVE

-2633 ELKAVSGKRL
+2633 ELKAVSGKKL

-2697 MLTKDPWLAAKAQET
+2697 MLTKDPWLVAKAQET

-2858 STKGHYLLT
+2858 STEGHYLLT

-2901 LRAGNFITSPMKMC
+2901 LRAGNLVTSPMKMC

-3046 GRAGSVTRLL
+3046 GRAGSVARLL

-3254 VDYMFHNYFGDFFS
+3254 VDYMLHNYFGDFFS

-3280 HYKENGFDFLELAK
+3280 HYKEDGFDFLELAK
-3294 DSLLSFWNEEK
+3294 DSLLSFWNEEE

-3330 ANVAAEKYLNGGATG
+3330 ANVASEKYLNGGATG
-3345 SREEEILAAL
+3345 SREEEILEAL
-3355 SNQRYGY
+3355 SNQRHGY
-3362 SALIQALSKEARSMP
+3362 SALIQTLSKEARSMP

-3394 LANDFYERCMSGEIT
+3394 LANDFYERCMTGEIS

-3418 RFGSVVCDELVRLG
+3418 RFGSVVCDELIRLG

-3487 AVEKLVLSSDYQK
+3487 AVEKLVLSSEYQK

-3602 RVYTLTPHQQDY
+3602 RVYTLTPPQQDY

-3770 DPSYARL
+3770 DPSYAQL

-3798 DRFLLWLSQNTTS
+3798 DRFLLWLSQNTAS

-3817 KVSKETKRYIKALLG
+3817 KVSKETKRYVKALLG

>member
-12 SPVKASPAK
+12 
-21 AKPVKV
+21 KPIKV
-27 KPAKQEP
+27 KPAKQE
-34 TTTNSRGTN
+34 TTNTSRST
-43 SRGIDPL
+43 DPL
-50 RQDSEWAQSWAKE
+50 RQDSEWAQSWAKS
-63 TRDKAQHE
+63 TRDKAQRT
-71 EAKAETEV
+71 EAKAGTKPETEA
-79 KPTSTGASGK
+79 KPTSTGESGK
-89 TFTMPFTP
+89 TFAMPFTP

-103 NSRSIDPMKQNAEWA
+103 NSRSADPLRQEAETA
-118 RSWAK
+118 HSWAK
-123 GVHNEAESTKAEAA
+123 ETRNKIQSAETKAATEA
-137 AKEKRAELLS
+137 KRAKLLS

-152 SKQSATDIFKTTEGG
+152 SKQSASDIFKATEGG
-167 TGGYYGS
+167 TGGHYGS
-174 QHTEELR
+174 QRMETIR
-181 EQLNRFHD
+181 EQLNTFYT
-189 KELMPSYSNYQQILK
+189 KELMPSYSNYQQTLK

-220 LDYAS
+220 LGYAS
-225 KYYQYAPLYGAYE
+225 MYYQYTPLYGAYE
-238 TLRRGNIAV
+238 TLRRGGIPMT
-247 NGDSATLRDSFDRW
+247 GDSSTLRDSAERW
-261 GAAGEAAENAV
+261 SVAGEAAENAV

-291 AYQADP
+291 AYQANP
-297 AAGRDKL
+297 TAGRDKL
-304 TEAGLKYE
+304 TEAGLRYE

-319 ADLFVLQEIVEL
+319 ADLFVLQEISEL

-336 RQSNRAAEREQQEYY
+336 RQYNRTVEREQQEYY

-371 ATLKADY
+371 AALKADY

-384 MQAAGKKYAAD
+384 MQEAGKRYAAD

-417 TREAYDAARLN
+417 AREAYNTARLN
-428 YERMQALNDWAS
+428 YERTQALDDWAS

-454 GWTWDDR
+454 GWTWDER
-461 FFEYQQT
+461 FFQYLQT
-468 GDRSVLDDLVY
+468 GDKSVLDDLVY
-479 GYGAFMA
+479 GYGSFMA
-486 DDRQRAELTQV
+486 DDKQRAELTRV
-497 LTRQFEAAKANRIP
+497 LTQQFEEAKANRIP
-511 DVATVPREAREASE
+511 DAATVPREVREASE
-525 ELYREAQDRLHMVG
+525 EVYREAQDRLHMVG

-567 LDATTLAVQAFAP
+567 LDATTLAIQAFAP

-588 WSNGIKADRAW
+588 WSNGIKADRVW
-599 AQEQMSREVANMPYA
+599 AQEQMSRGVANMPYA

-637 LQKASALATPNSLMA
+637 LQEASALATPNSLMA

-691 GTDYVDAMNDGA
+691 GTDYVDAVNDGA

-785 GLTDSEADRDA
+785 GLTDSEADREA

-804 EEFAGGALVSAI
+804 EEFAGGAAVSAI
-816 VSPTGEAFREKL
+816 VSSPTAFTKMLEGGKREANLRAM
-828 GEGRSRETFIRS
+828 
-840 LNTENLAL
+840 NTENLAL
-848 PEDLRLAPLNVQE
+848 PEDLRLTPLDVQT
-861 CTDNEVEDF
+861 CTDNEAMDF
-870 YLTLAL
+870 YLTLQI
-876 RRLQNNVINE
+876 RKLQNSIINE
-886 SEDYNAAHQTERAA
+886 SEDNNAAHQTERAA
-900 ATSYYE
+900 VTSYYE

-912 EKANPA
+912 EQANPDK
-918 NSVLSPI
+918 SILSPI

-931 KGYGDARGA
+931 KGYGDAVKA
-940 EVQAELLGKVLDGE
+940 QEQAELLGKVLDGE

-966 NNDLV
+966 NDDLV

-998 IDAARTMANRVK
+998 IDAARIMANRVK

-1019 IAPKTMSKPVSTVAE
+1019 ITPKTTSKPVSTVAE

-1114 REEFDRV
+1114 REEFDRI
-1121 RPAALTSSDEEA
+1121 RPAAMTSSDEEA

-1153 GLTRAEAEAV
+1153 GLTRAEADAV

-1181 NVKEEES
+1181 NVKEEENN
-1188 YGGREADDDG
+1188 GGREEAADEG
-1198 GDSGRTGGGG
+1198 GNSGRTGGGG
-1208 GDVLAERAGR
+1208 GDVLAERDR
-1218 GGVALGDGE
+1218 HSSVELGGGE

-1233 GLEQPSGGSAVSEDA
+1233 RLEQPGGGSAVSEDA
-1248 DASGPDVPANSP
+1248 DADGSDVPANSP
-1260 GGEGERGA
+1260 GGEGEGGA
-1268 EYENDG
+1268 E
-1274 GREAGSD
+1274 
-1281 VGGVLGS
+1281 
-1288 GGQDGALG
+1288 
-1296 HDGSGGAGDGAAD
+1296 
-1309 GAVPGSESVRGA
+1309 P
-1321 DDEGSVDGSDAA
+1321 A
-1333 RETSDGRVTPR
+1333 RLT
-1344 FSEAA
+1344 A
-1349 EVLENRYHNERIKDW
+1349 EVREELGKRYETARIEDW
-1364 TDAPV
+1364 SDAPV
-1369 SQLSEAEASAFT
+1369 SQLRETEASSFT
-1381 EAGAWV
+1381 RVAEWVSRLTGADI
-1387 EQFAGAKAYLLNTK
+1387 YLLNTK
-1401 GKGVGLEV
+1401 RLGVALEP
-1409 AKDLETQQNG
+1409 EQG
-1419 KSVKL
+1419 
-1424 PPPIARGEF
+1424 ARAAGEF
-1433 DTTDGVARILVAA
+1433 TTINGRPSILVAA
-1446 DLTRTRGFSPAR
+1446 DLLVARGYSPAR
-1458 TLTHEGMHA
+1458 TLAHEGLHA
-1467 LFDKFGGK
+1467 LIQKHGRDAI
-1475 ELRGKLRA
+1475 RGKLRA
-1483 KTMSNMTLLKGYNA
+1483 KSMADMTLLKGYKT
-1497 FKASP
+1497 FKTSP
-1502 EGVPYVEH
+1502 LGESYVEST
-1510 YKGRED
+1510 KGNEAT
-1516 VIYEEYAAK
+1516 IYEEYAAK

-1532 TEAEQKLITEF
+1532 TEAEQKLIAEF
-1543 VKDNI
+1543 VEDNI

-1561 ALDELYAAP
+1561 ALDELYGAP

-1578 RKPAPPEALPAP
+1578 KKPAPPEVLPAP
-1590 APGALPAKQESTP
+1590 APGALPAKQESKP
-1603 AKPRVSKAARE
+1603 AEPRVSKAARE

-1623 TQVQGTGKNGSITK
+1623 TQVQGTGENGGVTK
-1637 ADVQRYRAA
+1637 DDVQRYRAA
-1646 QAAVPKTETPRAETP
+1646 QATAPKAETP
-1661 KTETPKPISVK
+1661 KAETPKAETPKPISVK
-1672 PNTAETTEAEPEA
+1672 PNTAETTEAEPET

-1732 AHEMLGRD
+1732 AHEMLGPD

-1844 ALVERV
+1844 ALVKRV

-1865 AIHKAAAEA
+1865 AIHRAAADT

-1888 WRNIYST
+1888 WRGIYST
-1895 GALDSGDRI
+1895 GSLDSGDRI

-1909 LPKSERTDE
+1909 LPESERTDE

-1953 YGGEDGSKPSG
+1953 YGGEDGSKPVG
-1964 QVLDRNAEA
+1964 QVLDRKAEA
-1973 TMQTNFQNWADYQYI
+1973 AMQTNFQNWADYQYI
-1988 RELYALRT
+1988 RELFALRT
-1996 ARAAMDEQA
+1996 ARAALDEQA
-2005 RRDFDV
+2005 QRDFDV
-2011 TREGVHARLVYN
+2011 TREGVHARLVGN
-2023 AMSALYSKNKGKSS
+2023 ALTKLYAKNKGESS

-2047 EAFRKVE
+2047 EAFQKIE
-2054 ARQNAQ
+2054 AQQNAQ

-2100 GAKVSEY
+2100 GAKVLEY
-2107 RTELKNE
+2107 RTQLKNE
-2114 RDRAAKLKRARDSYK
+2114 RDRAATLKRAIDSYK

-2146 SELEGRAEL
+2146 AELEYRTEL

-2167 NEGETDI
+2167 DEGETDI
-2174 ALGEEGPATGSIE
+2174 TLGEEGPATGSIE

-2199 VGEAILGELRGD
+2199 VSNAILGELRGD

-2253 EALDEKAFLAAELRY
+2253 EELDEKAFLAAELRY

-2300 QLTAAEKALDNVL
+2300 QLTAAEKALDNAL
-2313 KSWMVQLRVPAGAS
+2313 KSWMVQLSVPAGAS
-2327 QYTVNAL
+2327 RYTVGAL
-2334 AQGVAAGQ
+2334 AQGVAAGK
-2342 ISAENALETVRRIP
+2342 ISTESALETVRRIP
-2356 QQWRADNALTAEDV
+2356 QQWRADNTLTAEDV

-2383 DVDAE
+2383 DAGAE

-2395 DLVEAAEDDAEA
+2395 DLVEAADDGTEAE
-2407 GGQKLTE
+2407 GQKLTE

-2457 YTEKTRAYHHD
+2457 YTEKTRVYHHD
-2468 PNGPRRVRRA
+2468 PNGPKKVRKY
-2478 TTSDET
+2478 TTSDST
-2484 GKTYTLDDVA
+2484 GNTYTADDIA
-2494 FTSPYDKKVR
+2494 FNDPYDTK
-2504 ARVTKEAA
+2504 AREKAA
-2512 REWRKAAGNAVA
+2512 RAAAKERRGTIGDSVKL
-2524 RAAYSDAW
+2524 AAYSDVW
-2532 EIEQIGFRQT
+2532 GVEKLGFKQT
-2542 REDNVGVLIKTL
+2542 REDNVGVLINAV
-2554 RGSADTAGFIFTE
+2554 RGSAETAGFIFTK
-2567 GLVTPEGQLVGKSF
+2567 GLVTPAGQIVGGSF
-2581 RDAMLCRGAHGE
+2581 RDAMLM
-2593 LDAERQAKL
+2593 LDRKGNLDVERQTKL
-2602 DEYRQLLHTVD
+2602 DKYRQLLHTVD

-2662 LKNAKDKPVMAVKDT
+2662 LKNAEDKPVLRTKEIDINGKSIVV
-2677 DANDEPIALSAAMA
+2677 SAETA
-2691 QKLADE
+2691 QKAADE
-2697 MLTKDPWLAAKAQET
+2697 MLAADPWLAKKAQET

-2720 RLYVVGGTVSEEDY
+2720 RLYVVGGTVSEADY

-2762 AITSWSENISTGKG
+2762 AITSWSESISAGPG

-2785 AIRDIPQQQALLV
+2785 DIRGIPDQQAILV

-2838 PLYMEAHEDAAGADG
+2838 PLYKEAHEDAAGADG

-2879 TPGTFRSL
+2879 SPMMFTSL

-2892 LQDDWYKGL
+2892 LQSDGYKKM
-2901 LRAGNFITSPMKMC
+2901 LRWGSKVTSPMKAM

-2934 ALINTQNKD
+2934 ALINTKNKD

-2948 AWMQAIEHIY
+2948 AWLAAWEHIM
-2958 RNSDEWVAFNALG
+2958 RNSDEWLTFQALG
-2971 GTHANYMH
+2971 GTHSNYMH
-2979 PDKDF
+2979 LDKGF
-2984 AKRVT
+2984 VKAAT
-2989 KDSSISRKVLETIQ
+2989 KGRSIGGKVVDVIST
-3003 KPGEISE
+3003 PGEISE
-3010 SITRFAEYLATVR
+3010 SVTRFAEYLATVR

-3031 RLIGLYRAAEVTVDF
+3031 RLIGIHRSAEVTVDF
-3046 GRAGSVTRLL
+3046 SRAGSWARAI
-3056 NAWCP
+3056 NAWVP

-3075 SAVKMKDGKVC
+3075 SVFEEKSVKSAVR
-3086 GVNLKTLS
+3086 TLS
-3094 RAALASVLP
+3094 RAAAASVLP
-3103 ELFMLLWRKLADKE
+3103 ELFMALLRKIMDKE

-3136 GDHKWF
+3136 DDHKWF
-3142 RVRKNREWAAL
+3142 RIRKNREWAAV
-3153 FGNTLMRCFEGATG
+3153 FGNTLMRLFEGATG
-3167 YEKPFETYLDIS
+3167 YERPFETYLDIS
-3179 IKGNFLPD
+3179 ILGNFLPD
-3187 FPMIIGLAQVI
+3187 APVPILIDQLL
-3198 QLANNENYAGSV
+3198 QLAGNENYAGSV
-3210 IIPSSM
+3210 IIPSSF

-3234 VAYLIASLGSRI
+3234 LAYVVSFILSRVWSEL
-3246 YHGFNPMA
+3246 NPMA
-3254 VDYMFHNYFGDFFS
+3254 VDYLLHSYCGDFFS

-3330 ANVAAEKYLNGGATG
+3330 ANVASEKYLNGGATG

-3362 SALIQALSKEARSMP
+3362 SALIQSLSKEARSLP

-3394 LANDFYERCMSGEIT
+3394 LANDFYERCMTGEIS

-3487 AVEKLVLSSDYQK
+3487 AVEKLVLSSEYQK

-3541 ASVELAQLEAK
+3541 ASVELSQLEAK

-3574 RLEKYTSEYSFVLST
+3574 RLESYTSEYSFVLST

-3699 DDAYDRKVTDEL
+3699 EDAYDRVVTDEL

-3777 TDAQKAE
+3777 TDAKKAE

-3811 TDREAD
+3811 TDREED

>member
-12 SPVKASPAK
+12 SPAKASPAK
-21 AKPVKV
+21 AKPVKVKPVKV

-34 TTTNSRGTN
+34 TTTTNSRGTN
-43 SRGIDPL
+43 NRSTNSRSIDPL

-63 TRDKAQHE
+63 TRDKAQHAGE
-71 EAKAETEV
+71 KAETEV

-97 KIVTTN
+97 KIVATN
-103 NSRSIDPMKQNAEWA
+103 NSRNIDPMKQNAEWA

-123 GVHNEAESTKAEAA
+123 ETHNKIQSAEVKAETEA
-137 AKEKRAELLS
+137 KRAELLS

-152 SKQSATDIFKTTEGG
+152 SKKSATDIFKTTEGG

-238 TLRRGNIAV
+238 TLRHGNIAV
-247 NGDSATLRDSFDRW
+247 SGDSAMLRDSFDRW
-261 GAAGEAAENAV
+261 GAASTAAENAV

-280 QLRADYEKEFT
+280 QLRADYEKELA

-297 AAGRDKL
+297 SSGRDKL

-319 ADLFVLQEIVEL
+319 ADLFVLQEIFDL

-384 MQAAGKKYAAD
+384 MQAAGKKYTAD
-395 SDAEAFGVGAGFS
+395 YDAEAFGVGAGYS
-408 DASKAAYDS
+408 DAAKAAYDS
-417 TREAYDAARLN
+417 AREAYDAARLN
-428 YERMQALNDWAS
+428 YEHMQALNDWAS
-440 DPAHLESRDEWTRN
+440 DPAHLESRSEWESN

-468 GDRSVLDDLVY
+468 GDKSVLDDLVY

-511 DVATVPREAREASE
+511 DVATVPREVREVSE

-691 GTDYVDAMNDGA
+691 GTDYVDAVNDGA

-726 GGIQSLPQVSEELT
+726 GGIQSLPQVSKELT

-1019 IAPKTMSKPVSTVAE
+1019 IAPKTMSKPVSAAAE

-1062 AQKAIRERNV
+1062 AQKVIRERNV

-1088 IDTEG
+1088 ISTEG

-1121 RPAALTSSDEEA
+1121 RPATLTSSDEEA

-1153 GLTRAEAEAV
+1153 GLTRAEADAV

-1181 NVKEEES
+1181 NVKEDVKDERAEETAPDV
-1188 YGGREADDDG
+1188 GGIREAGGEVGAVEPDG
-1198 GDSGRTGGGG
+1198 TGGTDSSGTDG
-1208 GDVLAERAGR
+1208 EVSGAGSVFDSDAGSSGEGTDSNR
-1218 GGVALGDGE
+1218 GGV
-1227 GELSGD
+1227 
-1233 GLEQPSGGSAVSEDA
+1233 
-1248 DASGPDVPANSP
+1248 
-1260 GGEGERGA
+1260 
-1268 EYENDG
+1268 
-1274 GREAGSD
+1274 
-1281 VGGVLGS
+1281 
-1288 GGQDGALG
+1288 
-1296 HDGSGGAGDGAAD
+1296 HDGIIPPITDIAGEIRAAHPNASA
-1309 GAVPGSESVRGA
+1309 GIES
-1321 DDEGSVDGSDAA
+1321 
-1333 RETSDGRVTPR
+1333 
-1344 FSEAA
+1344 
-1349 EVLENRYHNERIKDW
+1349 W
-1364 TDAPV
+1364 TDAPPT
-1369 SQLSEAEASAFT
+1369 QLGQQEAEAFSSALAWAKQL
-1381 EAGAWV
+1381 AGADV
-1387 EQFAGAKAYLLNTK
+1387 YLLNTQ
-1401 GKGVGLEV
+1401 GKGVSLSSKKGMV
-1409 AKDLETQQNG
+1409 
-1419 KSVKL
+1419 
-1424 PPPIARGEF
+1424 ARGET
-1433 DTTDGVARILVAA
+1433 DTANGIRIYVAA
-1446 DLTRTRGFSPAR
+1446 DLVNVRGFSPAR
-1458 TLTHEGMHA
+1458 TAAHESLHA
-1467 LFDKFGGK
+1467 IFANMLGTENID
-1475 ELRGKLRA
+1475 LRSAFTSFSMRD
-1483 KTMSNMTLLKGYNA
+1483 MTLLKG
-1497 FKASP
+1497 FKSFMESP
-1502 EGVPYVEH
+1502 EGKVYANS
-1510 YKGRED
+1510 YKDPAAR
-1516 VIYEEYAAK
+1516 YEEYAAK
-1525 LFAHQYG
+1525 VFAHQYG
-1532 TEAEQKLITEF
+1532 TEAEQKLIAEF
-1543 VKDNI
+1543 VRDNI

-1561 ALDELYAAP
+1561 ALDELYGAP

-1578 RKPAPPEALPAP
+1578 RKPAPPEVLPAP
-1590 APGALPAKQESTP
+1590 APGALPAKQESKP

-1614 LAERFDVDL
+1614 LAERFNVDI
-1623 TQVQGTGKNGSITK
+1623 TQVQGTGKNGSVTK

-1646 QAAVPKTETPRAETP
+1646 QATAPKAETPKAETPRA
-1661 KTETPKPISVK
+1661 ETPKPISVK
-1672 PNTAETTEAEPEA
+1672 PNTAETTEAKAEK
-1685 PKPIRVRPNTP
+1685 PKPIRVTPNTP
-1696 DWRNETVPNG
+1696 DWRNETVPSG

-1800 SFVTVSKDPEVMLQR
+1800 SFVTVSNDPEIMLQR
-1815 VAKAIFDQL
+1815 VAKAIFDQM

-1844 ALVERV
+1844 AIVERV
-1850 FHQIRLSGAMDYEIA
+1850 FHQIRLSGAMDYEIS

-1874 YAQQAKENGNLHDN
+1874 YAQQAKDNGNLHDN

-1953 YGGEDGSKPSG
+1953 YGGGDGSKPSG
-1964 QVLDRNAEA
+1964 QVLDRKAEA

-1988 RELYALRT
+1988 RELYALRS

-2005 RRDFDV
+2005 RKDFDV
-2011 TREGVHARLVYN
+2011 TREGAHARLVGN
-2023 AMSALYSKNKGKSS
+2023 ALIKLYAKNKGEST
-2037 LWSRREAGES
+2037 LWSRRAAGES
-2047 EAFRKVE
+2047 EAFQKVE
-2054 ARQNAQ
+2054 AQQNAQ

-2100 GAKVSEY
+2100 GAKVLEY

-2114 RDRAAKLKRARDSYK
+2114 RDRAATLKRARDSYK

-2138 EAEAETVA
+2138 EAEAETIA

-2167 NEGETDI
+2167 DEGETEI

-2211 ADTSAYLE
+2211 VDTSAYLE

-2227 AEERENRHIPP
+2227 AEERENRRIPP

-2253 EALDEKAFLAAELRY
+2253 ESLDEKAFLAAELRY

-2313 KSWMVQLRVPAGAS
+2313 KSWMAQLSVPAGAS
-2327 QYTVNAL
+2327 RYTVGAL
-2334 AQGVAAGQ
+2334 AQGVAAGK
-2342 ISAENALETVRRIP
+2342 ISTESALETVRRIP

-2370 LHRARVDYTMTPV
+2370 LHRARVGYTMTPV

-2419 LNAVAETQQTANPAN
+2419 LNAVAETQQAANPAN

-2457 YTEKTRAYHHD
+2457 YTENTRVYHHD
-2468 PNGPRRVRRA
+2468 PNGPKKVRKY
-2478 TTSDET
+2478 TTSDST
-2484 GKTYTLDDVA
+2484 GNTYTADDIA
-2494 FTSPYDKKVR
+2494 FNDPYDTK
-2504 ARVTKEAA
+2504 AREKAA
-2512 REWRKAAGNAVA
+2512 RAAAKERRGTIGDSVKL
-2524 RAAYSDAW
+2524 AAYSDVW
-2532 EIEQIGFRQT
+2532 GVEKLGFKQT
-2542 REDNVGVLIKTL
+2542 REDNVGVLINAV
-2554 RGSADTAGFIFTE
+2554 RGSAETAGFIFTK
-2567 GLVTPEGQLVGKSF
+2567 GLVTPAGQIVGGSF
-2581 RDAMLCRGAHGE
+2581 RDAMLM
-2593 LDAERQAKL
+2593 LDRKGNLDVERQTKL
-2602 DEYRQLLHTVD
+2602 DKYRQLLHTVD
-2613 RMSIVQRAEASVE
+2613 RMSIVQRAEAAVE

-2662 LKNAKDKPVMAVKDT
+2662 LKNAEDKPVLRTKEIDINGKPVVV
-2677 DANDEPIALSAAMA
+2677 SAETA
-2691 QKLADE
+2691 QKAADE
-2697 MLTKDPWLAAKAQET
+2697 MLAADPWLAKKAQET

-2720 RLYVVGGTVSEEDY
+2720 RLYVVGGTVSEADY

-2762 AITSWSENISTGKG
+2762 AITSWSESISAGPG

-2785 AIRDIPQQQALLV
+2785 DIRGIPDQQAILV

-2838 PLYMEAHEDAAGADG
+2838 PLYKEAHEDAAGADG

-2879 TPGTFRSL
+2879 SPMMFTSL

-2892 LQDDWYKGL
+2892 LQSDGYKKM
-2901 LRAGNFITSPMKMC
+2901 LRWGSKVTSPMKAM

-2934 ALINTQNKD
+2934 ALINTKNKD

-2948 AWMQAIEHIY
+2948 AWLAAWEHIT
-2958 RNSDEWVAFNALG
+2958 RNSDEWLTFQALG
-2971 GTHANYMH
+2971 GTHSNYMH
-2979 PDKDF
+2979 LDKGF
-2984 AKRVT
+2984 VKAAT
-2989 KDSSISRKVLETIQ
+2989 KGRSIGGKVVDVIST
-3003 KPGEISE
+3003 PGEISE
-3010 SITRFAEYLATVR
+3010 SVTRFAEYLATVR

-3031 RLIGLYRAAEVTVDF
+3031 RLIGVHRSAEVTVDF
-3046 GRAGSVTRLL
+3046 SRAGSWARAI
-3056 NAWCP
+3056 NAWVP

-3075 SAVKMKDGKVC
+3075 SVFEEKSVKSAVR
-3086 GVNLKTLS
+3086 TLR
-3094 RAALASVLP
+3094 RAAAASVLP
-3103 ELFMLLWRKLADKE
+3103 ELLMALLRKIMDKE

-3136 GDHKWF
+3136 DDHKWF
-3142 RVRKNREWAAL
+3142 RIRKNREWAAV
-3153 FGNTLMRCFEGATG
+3153 FGNTLMRLFEGATG
-3167 YEKPFETYLDIS
+3167 YERPFETYLDIS
-3179 IKGNFLPD
+3179 ILGNFLPD
-3187 FPMIIGLAQVI
+3187 APVPILIDQLL
-3198 QLANNENYAGSV
+3198 QLAGNENYAGSV
-3210 IIPSSM
+3210 IIPSSF

-3234 VAYLIASLGSRI
+3234 LAYVVSFILSRVWSKL
-3246 YHGFNPMA
+3246 NPMA
-3254 VDYMFHNYFGDFFS
+3254 VDYLLHSYCGDFFS

-3280 HYKENGFDFLELAK
+3280 RYKENGFDFLELAK
-3294 DSLLSFWNEEK
+3294 DSLVSFWNEEK

-3330 ANVAAEKYLNGGATG
+3330 ANVAADKYLNGGATG

-3362 SALIQALSKEARSMP
+3362 SALIQTLSKEARSLP

-3394 LANDFYERCMSGEIT
+3394 LANDFYERCMTGEIS

-3453 YLRDPSNSDKQ
+3453 YLRDPRNSDKQ

-3477 IALQE
+3477 ITLQE

-3487 AVEKLVLSSDYQK
+3487 AVEKLVLSSEYQK

-3508 ALEQQRSIVLAE
+3508 ALEQQRSVVLAE
-3520 TKEEFLKYLKKQGV
+3520 TKEEFLKYLKRQGV
-3534 KSADRTL
+3534 KSTDRTL

-3574 RLEKYTSEYSFVLST
+3574 RLENYTSEYSFVLST

-3737 NRSKEYVLTEEQQM
+3737 DKSKEYVLTEEQQM

-3777 TDAQKAE
+3777 TDAKKAE

-3811 TDREAD
+3811 TDREED

>member
-12 SPVKASPAK
+12 SPVKASPVKASPAK
-21 AKPVKV
+21 AKPVKVKPVKV

-34 TTTNSRGTN
+34 TTNSRSTNSRSTN
-43 SRGIDPL
+43 SRSIDPL
-50 RQDSEWAQSWAKE
+50 RQDSEWAQSWAKGVHDE
-63 TRDKAQHE
+63 AAS
-71 EAKAETEV
+71 AKAE
-79 KPTSTGASGK
+79 
-89 TFTMPFTP
+89 
-97 KIVTTN
+97 
-103 NSRSIDPMKQNAEWA
+103 AE
-118 RSWAK
+118 
-123 GVHNEAESTKAEAA
+123 

-167 TGGYYGS
+167 TGGNYGS

-238 TLRRGNIAV
+238 TLRHGNIAV
-247 NGDSATLRDSFDRW
+247 SGDSTTLRDSFDRW
-261 GAAGEAAENAV
+261 GAASTAAENAV

-280 QLRADYEKEFT
+280 QLRADYEKELA

-297 AAGRDKL
+297 SSGRDKL

-319 ADLFVLQEIVEL
+319 ADLFVLQEIVDL

-336 RQSNRAAEREQQEYY
+336 RQSNRAAEREQREYY

-395 SDAEAFGVGAGFS
+395 SDAEAFGVGAGYS
-408 DASKAAYDS
+408 DAAKAAYDS
-417 TREAYDAARLN
+417 AREAYNAARLN
-428 YERMQALNDWAS
+428 YERMQALDDWAS
-440 DPAHLESRDEWTRN
+440 DPAHLESRDDWTRN

-479 GYGAFMA
+479 GYGSFMA

-497 LTRQFEAAKANRIP
+497 LTRQFEEAKANRIP
-511 DVATVPREAREASE
+511 DVATVPREVREASE
-525 ELYREAQDRLHMVG
+525 ELYREAQARLHMVG

-588 WSNGIKADRAW
+588 WSNGIKADRVW
-599 AQEQMSREVANMPYA
+599 AQEQMSREVTNMPYA

-637 LQKASALATPNSLMA
+637 LQEASALATPNSLMA
-652 IAQYETNIAKA
+652 IAQYETNVAKA

-673 MQDMAR
+673 IQDMAR

-691 GTDYVDAMNDGA
+691 GTDYVDAVNDGA

-712 LADGSLNALIEIGG
+712 LADGSLNALIEIG

-804 EEFAGGALVSAI
+804 EEFAGGAAVSAI
-816 VSPTGEAFREKL
+816 VSSPTAFSKMLEGGKREANLRAM
-828 GEGRSRETFIRS
+828 
-840 LNTENLAL
+840 NTENLAL
-848 PEDLRLAPLNVQE
+848 PKDLRLTPLDVQE
-861 CTDNEVEDF
+861 CTDNEAMDF
-870 YLTLAL
+870 YLTLQI
-876 RRLQNNVINE
+876 RKLQNSVINE
-886 SEDYNAAHQTERAA
+886 SNDYNTAHQTERAA
-900 ATSYYE
+900 AASYYE

-912 EKANPA
+912 EQANPDK
-918 NSVLSPI
+918 SVLSPI

-954 TLTDAEVRAFEL
+954 TLTDTEVRAFEL

-1019 IAPKTMSKPVSTVAE
+1019 IAPKTTSKPMSTVAE

-1062 AQKAIRERNV
+1062 AQKVIRERNV

-1088 IDTEG
+1088 INTEG

-1121 RPAALTSSDEEA
+1121 RPATLTSFDEEA
-1133 KALARLDQ
+1133 KALAQLDQ

-1153 GLTRAEAEAV
+1153 GLTRAEADAV

-1188 YGGREADDDG
+1188 NGGREADDDG

-1233 GLEQPSGGSAVSEDA
+1233 ELEQPGGGSAVSEDA

-1268 EYENDG
+1268 E
-1274 GREAGSD
+1274 
-1281 VGGVLGS
+1281 
-1288 GGQDGALG
+1288 
-1296 HDGSGGAGDGAAD
+1296 
-1309 GAVPGSESVRGA
+1309 P
-1321 DDEGSVDGSDAA
+1321 A
-1333 RETSDGRVTPR
+1333 RLT
-1344 FSEAA
+1344 A
-1349 EVLENRYHNERIKDW
+1349 EVREELSKRYETARIEDW
-1364 TDAPV
+1364 SDAPV
-1369 SQLSEAEASAFT
+1369 SQLRETEASSFT
-1381 EAGAWV
+1381 RAAEWVSRLTGADI
-1387 EQFAGAKAYLLNTK
+1387 YLLNTK
-1401 GKGVGLEV
+1401 RLGVALEPKKGSRAAGQFLTLNGRPAILVS
-1409 AKDLETQQNG
+1409 ADLL
-1419 KSVKL
+1419 V
-1424 PPPIARGEF
+1424 ARGY
-1433 DTTDGVARILVAA
+1433 
-1446 DLTRTRGFSPAR
+1446 SPAR
-1458 TLTHEGMHA
+1458 TLTHEGLHA
-1467 LFDKFGGK
+1467 LFKKHGRD
-1475 ELRGKLRA
+1475 EMRGKLRA
-1483 KTMSNMTLLKGYNA
+1483 KSMADMTLLKAYNA
-1497 FKASP
+1497 FKTSP
-1502 EGVPYVEH
+1502 LGESYAESA
-1510 YKGRED
+1510 KGNEAT
-1516 VIYEEYAAK
+1516 VYEEYAAK
-1525 LFAHQYG
+1525 VFAHQYG
-1532 TEAEQKLITEF
+1532 TEAEQKLIAEF
-1543 VKDNI
+1543 IKDNI

-1590 APGALPAKQESTP
+1590 APGALPAKQESAP
-1603 AKPRVSKAARE
+1603 AKLRVSKAARE

-1623 TQVQGTGKNGSITK
+1623 TQVQGTGKNGGITK

-1646 QAAVPKTETPRAETP
+1646 QATAPEAETPKAETP
-1661 KTETPKPISVK
+1661 KTEAPKPISVK
-1672 PNTAETTEAEPEA
+1672 PNTAKTEEAKPEA

-1740 SGRTVAPEKALQG
+1740 SGRTVTPAEALKG
-1753 DTPAAKEAQRLYNAT
+1753 DTLAAKEAQRLYNAT

-1774 VTSEGEARSNRYI
+1774 VTSEGDARSNRYI

-1824 SVQVGTPTGENKGI
+1824 SVQVGTQTGENKGI

-1865 AIHKAAAEA
+1865 AIHKAAADT
-1874 YAQQAKENGNLHDN
+1874 YAQQAKENGTLHDN
-1888 WRNIYST
+1888 WRGIYST
-1895 GALDSGDRI
+1895 GSLDAGDRI

-1909 LPKSERTDE
+1909 LPESERTDE

-1953 YGGEDGSKPSG
+1953 YGGEGGNKPVG
-1964 QVLDRNAEA
+1964 QVLDRKAEA

-1996 ARAAMDEQA
+1996 ARAGMDEQA
-2005 RRDFDV
+2005 QKDFDV
-2011 TREGVHARLVYN
+2011 TREVVHARLVGN
-2023 AMSALYSKNKGKSS
+2023 ALTKLYAKNKGESS

-2047 EAFRKVE
+2047 GAFQKIE

-2086 MEQLREIFSNAQKR
+2086 TEQLREIFSNAQKR
-2100 GAKVSEY
+2100 GAKVLEY
-2107 RTELKNE
+2107 RAGLENE
-2114 RDRAAKLKRARDSYK
+2114 RDRAATLKRAIDSYK

-2146 SELEGRAEL
+2146 AELEERAEL

-2167 NEGETDI
+2167 DEGETDI
-2174 ALGEEGPATGSIE
+2174 ALGEESPATGSVE
-2187 EMMGAAQRVELN
+2187 EMMGAAQKVELN
-2199 VGEAILGELRGD
+2199 VSSAILGELRGD

-2227 AEERENRHIPP
+2227 AEEREKRHIPP
-2238 KPTDPKELYRWQQEY
+2238 KPTDPKELYRWQQKY

-2300 QLTAAEKALDNVL
+2300 QLTAAEKALDNAL
-2313 KSWMVQLRVPAGAS
+2313 KSWMVQLGVPAGAS
-2327 QYTVNAL
+2327 RYTVGAL
-2334 AQGVAAGQ
+2334 AKGVAAGQ

-2395 DLVEAAEDDAEA
+2395 DLVEAAEDGTEVE
-2407 GGQKLTE
+2407 GQKLTK

-2468 PNGPRRVRRA
+2468 PNGPGRVRRA

-2581 RDAMLCRGAHGE
+2581 RDAMLCRGA
-2593 LDAERQAKL
+2593 
-2602 DEYRQLLHTVD
+2602 
-2613 RMSIVQRAEASVE
+2613 
-2626 EYLALYP
+2626 
-2633 ELKAVSGKRL
+2633 
-2643 ADMTRI
+2643 
-2649 NPIAAEY
+2649 
-2656 VRRLDW
+2656 
-2662 LKNAKDKPVMAVKDT
+2662 
-2677 DANDEPIALSAAMA
+2677 
-2691 QKLADE
+2691 
-2697 MLTKDPWLAAKAQET
+2697 
-2712 YDWWDMFM
+2712 
-2720 RLYVVGGTVSEEDY
+2720 
-2734 NNLRAAYPHYVPT
+2734 
-2747 HREDMPGPLAKEFQR
+2747 
-2762 AITSWSENISTGKG
+2762 
-2776 LKEATGSTK
+2776 
-2785 AIRDIPQQQALLV
+2785 
-2798 AAYVKSYRV
+2798 
-2807 RELCNNII
+2807 
-2815 DELLVDDA
+2815 
-2823 GNFREFGHIVWEKTD
+2823 
-2838 PLYMEAHEDAAGADG
+2838 
-2853 AVVEK
+2853 
-2858 STKGHYLLT
+2858 
-2867 TFRNGKRITAEL
+2867 
-2879 TPGTFRSL
+2879 
-2887 KNLLG
+2887 
-2892 LQDDWYKGL
+2892 
-2901 LRAGNFITSPMKMC
+2901 
-2915 ITGANINFALRNL
+2915 
-2928 AGDIPT
+2928 
-2934 ALINTQNKD
+2934 
-2943 LQYSK
+2943 
-2948 AWMQAIEHIY
+2948 
-2958 RNSDEWVAFNALG
+2958 
-2971 GTHANYMH
+2971 
-2979 PDKDF
+2979 
-2984 AKRVT
+2984 
-2989 KDSSISRKVLETIQ
+2989 
-3003 KPGEISE
+3003 
-3010 SITRFAEYLATVR
+3010 
-3023 TRGDDYTS
+3023 
-3031 RLIGLYRAAEVTVDF
+3031 
-3046 GRAGSVTRLL
+3046 
-3056 NAWCP
+3056 
-3061 YFNPAVQGVAKVFR
+3061 
-3075 SAVKMKDGKVC
+3075 
-3086 GVNLKTLS
+3086 
-3094 RAALASVLP
+3094 
-3103 ELFMLLWRKLADKE
+3103 
-3117 EEFNEVSDYVKDNY
+3117 
-3131 YLIPM
+3131 
-3136 GDHKWF
+3136 F
-3142 RVRKNREWAAL
+3142 RV
-3153 FGNTLMRCFEGATG
+3153 
-3167 YEKPFETYLDIS
+3167 
-3179 IKGNFLPD
+3179 
-3187 FPMIIGLAQVI
+3187 Q
-3198 QLANNENYAGSV
+3198 
-3210 IIPSSM
+3210 
-3216 DDFKDRVPMAVY
+3216 
-3228 DEDTSA
+3228 
-3234 VAYLIASLGSRI
+3234 
-3246 YHGFNPMA
+3246 
-3254 VDYMFHNYFGDFFS
+3254 
-3268 NFYDFFTMGDIE
+3268 
-3280 HYKENGFDFLELAK
+3280 
-3294 DSLLSFWNEEK
+3294 
-3305 KAWVTDSRY
+3305 
-3314 SNSTVTRY
+3314 
-3322 YEMYGDLK
+3322 
-3330 ANVAAEKYLNGGATG
+3330 
-3345 SREEEILAAL
+3345 
-3355 SNQRYGY
+3355 
-3362 SALIQALSKEARSMP
+3362 
-3377 DGEEKAE
+3377 
-3384 IKGQIVLLAR
+3384 
-3394 LANDFYERCMSGEIT
+3394 
-3409 DPVRYIKYH
+3409 
-3418 RFGSVVCDELVRLG
+3418 
-3432 EAESGYDPESFN
+3432 
-3444 FDPTFSCPA
+3444 
-3453 YLRDPSNSDKQ
+3453 
-3464 YTLSGNEELREQF
+3464 
-3477 IALQE
+3477 
-3482 ENYGK
+3482 
-3487 AVEKLVLSSDYQK
+3487 
-3500 LSKSAQAA
+3500 
-3508 ALEQQRSIVLAE
+3508 
-3520 TKEEFLKYLKKQGV
+3520 
-3534 KSADRTL
+3534 
-3541 ASVELAQLEAK
+3541 
-3552 YALQRVNS
+3552 
-3560 PDTAVSEK
+3560 
-3568 VSGELV
+3568 
-3574 RLEKYTSEYSFVLST
+3574 
-3589 SVPKTFRDQTDSK
+3589 
-3602 RVYTLTPHQQDY
+3602 
-3614 YDRERSALYNEA
+3614 
-3626 LSTVIASS
+3626 
-3634 KYRKASDE
+3634 
-3642 EKAAMLEAAGSIVD
+3642 
-3656 KQLRKEFQSYLDR
+3656 
-3669 VGARSALR
+3669 
-3677 TTLDDELITEAAGY
+3677 
-3691 AVTEILSP
+3691 
-3699 DDAYDRKVTDEL
+3699 
-3711 LRLYGLSNDYSFQP
+3711 
-3725 PTNKPKSYVDPK
+3725 
-3737 NRSKEYVLTEEQQM
+3737 
-3751 AYVRLSREV
+3751 
-3760 YNDAVLTIIT
+3760 
-3770 DPSYARL
+3770 
-3777 TDAQKAE
+3777 
-3784 RLNAMRSSLAAEVK
+3784 
-3798 DRFLLWLSQNTTS
+3798 
-3811 TDREAD
+3811 
-3817 KVSKETKRYIKALLG
+3817 
-3832 W
+3832 

>member
-12 SPVKASPAK
+12 SPAKASPVKAK
-21 AKPVKV
+21 PVKVKPVKV

-34 TTTNSRGTN
+34 TTTTNSRGTN
-43 SRGIDPL
+43 STNSRSIDPL

-63 TRDKAQHE
+63 TRDKAQHT

-103 NSRSIDPMKQNAEWA
+103 NSRNIDPMKQNTAWA

-123 GVHNEAESTKAEAA
+123 GVHDEAASAKAEAA

-238 TLRRGNIAV
+238 TLRHGNVAV
-247 NGDSATLRDSFDRW
+247 SGDSATLRDSFDRW
-261 GAAGEAAENAV
+261 GAASTAAENAV

-280 QLRADYEKEFT
+280 QLRADYEKEL
-291 AYQADP
+291 AVYQADP
-297 AAGRDKL
+297 SSGRDKL
-304 TEAGLKYE
+304 TEVGLKYE

-336 RQSNRAAEREQQEYY
+336 RQSNRAAEREQKEYY

-384 MQAAGKKYAAD
+384 MQAAGKKYTAD
-395 SDAEAFGVGAGFS
+395 YDAEAFGVGAGYS
-408 DASKAAYDS
+408 DAAKAAYDS
-417 TREAYDAARLN
+417 AREAYAAARLN

-440 DPAHLESRDEWTRN
+440 DPAHLESRDNWTRN

-511 DVATVPREAREASE
+511 DVATVPREVREASE

-588 WSNGIKADRAW
+588 WSNGIKADRVW
-599 AQEQMSREVANMPYA
+599 AQEQMSRGVANMPYA
-614 GAMAIQ
+614 GTMAIQ

-691 GTDYVDAMNDGA
+691 GTDYVDAVNDGA

-726 GGIQSLPQVSEELT
+726 GGIQSLPQVSKELT

-876 RRLQNNVINE
+876 RRLQNSVINE

-1019 IAPKTMSKPVSTVAE
+1019 IAPKTTSKPVSTVAE

-1062 AQKAIRERNV
+1062 AQKVIRERNV

-1088 IDTEG
+1088 INTEG
-1093 KSTDEVIRLVRRQS
+1093 KRTDEVIRLVRRQS

-1121 RPAALTSSDEEA
+1121 RPATLTSSDEEA

-1153 GLTRAEAEAV
+1153 GLTRAEADAV

-1170 DAAAETYTESE
+1170 NAAAETYTESE

-1188 YGGREADDDG
+1188 NGGREADDDG

-1233 GLEQPSGGSAVSEDA
+1233 GLEQPSGGSAVSEDP
-1248 DASGPDVPANSP
+1248 DAAGPDVPENSP

-1268 EYENDG
+1268 E
-1274 GREAGSD
+1274 
-1281 VGGVLGS
+1281 
-1288 GGQDGALG
+1288 
-1296 HDGSGGAGDGAAD
+1296 
-1309 GAVPGSESVRGA
+1309 P
-1321 DDEGSVDGSDAA
+1321 A
-1333 RETSDGRVTPR
+1333 RLT
-1344 FSEAA
+1344 A
-1349 EVLENRYHNERIKDW
+1349 EVREELSKRYETAKIEDW
-1364 TDAPV
+1364 SDAPV
-1369 SQLSEAEASAFT
+1369 SQLRGTEASSFT
-1381 EAGAWV
+1381 RAAEWVSRLTGADI
-1387 EQFAGAKAYLLNTK
+1387 YLLNTK
-1401 GKGVGLEV
+1401 RLGVALEPKKGSRAAGQFLTLNGRPAILVS
-1409 AKDLETQQNG
+1409 ADLL
-1419 KSVKL
+1419 V
-1424 PPPIARGEF
+1424 ARGY
-1433 DTTDGVARILVAA
+1433 
-1446 DLTRTRGFSPAR
+1446 SPAR
-1458 TLTHEGMHA
+1458 TLTHEGLHA
-1467 LFDKFGGK
+1467 LFKKHGRD
-1475 ELRGKLRA
+1475 EMRGKLRA
-1483 KTMSNMTLLKGYNA
+1483 KSMADMTLLKGYNA
-1497 FKASP
+1497 FKTSP
-1502 EGVPYVEH
+1502 LGESYAESA
-1510 YKGRED
+1510 KGNEAT
-1516 VIYEEYAAK
+1516 VYEEYAAK
-1525 LFAHQYG
+1525 VFAHQYG
-1532 TEAEQKLITEF
+1532 TEAEQKLIAEF

-1590 APGALPAKQESTP
+1590 APGTLPAKQESAP
-1603 AKPRVSKAARE
+1603 AKRRVSKAARE

-1623 TQVQGTGKNGSITK
+1623 TQVQGTGKNGGITK

-1646 QAAVPKTETPRAETP
+1646 QATAPEAETP
-1661 KTETPKPISVK
+1661 KTEAPEAETPKAETPKTEAPKPISVK
-1672 PNTAETTEAEPEA
+1672 PNTAKTEEAKAET

-1732 AHEMLGRD
+1732 AHELLGRD
-1740 SGRTVAPEKALQG
+1740 IGRTVAPEKALQG
-1753 DTPAAKEAQRLYNAT
+1753 DTPAAKEARRLYNAT

-1774 VTSEGEARSNRYI
+1774 VTGEGDARSNRYI

-1800 SFVTVSKDPEVMLQR
+1800 SFVTVSDKPEIMLQR

-1824 SVQVGTPTGENKGI
+1824 SVQVGTPTGRNKGI

-1844 ALVERV
+1844 ALVKRV

-1865 AIHKAAAEA
+1865 AIHKAAADT

-1888 WRNIYST
+1888 WRGIYST
-1895 GALDSGDRI
+1895 CSLDSGDRI

-1909 LPKSERTDE
+1909 LPESERTDKDE
-1918 TKAELEWLEERE
+1918 AELEWLEERE

-1940 LRQLRESEDQIVS
+1940 LQQLRESEDQIVS
-1953 YGGEDGSKPSG
+1953 YGGEDGSKPAG
-1964 QVLDRNAEA
+1964 QVLDRKAEA

-1988 RELYALRT
+1988 RELFALRS
-1996 ARAAMDEQA
+1996 ARAGMDEQA
-2005 RRDFDV
+2005 QRDFDV
-2011 TREGVHARLVYN
+2011 TREGTHARLVGN
-2023 AMSALYSKNKGKSS
+2023 ALAKLYAKNKGKSS

-2047 EAFRKVE
+2047 GAFQKIE
-2054 ARQNAQ
+2054 ARQSAQ

-2073 PQFGKPGKDYGLV
+2073 PQFGKPGKDYGLA

-2100 GAKVSEY
+2100 GAKVLEY
-2107 RTELKNE
+2107 RAELKNE
-2114 RDRAAKLKRARDSYK
+2114 RDRAATLKRAIDSYK

-2146 SELEGRAEL
+2146 AELEGRAEL
-2155 EGRTAL
+2155 EGHTDL

-2167 NEGETDI
+2167 DEGETDI
-2174 ALGEEGPATGSIE
+2174 ALGEEDPATGSIE
-2187 EMMGAAQRVELN
+2187 ELMGAAQKVELN
-2199 VGEAILGELRGD
+2199 ISNAILGELRGD
-2211 ADTSAYLE
+2211 TDASAYLE

-2238 KPTDPKELYRWQQEY
+2238 KPTDPKELYRWQQKY

-2300 QLTAAEKALDNVL
+2300 QLTAAEKALDNAL
-2313 KSWMVQLRVPAGAS
+2313 KSWMVRLGVPAGAS
-2327 QYTVNAL
+2327 RYTVGAL
-2334 AQGVAAGQ
+2334 AKGVAAGQ

-2468 PNGPRRVRRA
+2468 PNGPKKVRKY
-2478 TTSDET
+2478 TTSDST
-2484 GKTYTLDDVA
+2484 GNTYTADDIS
-2494 FTSPYDKKVR
+2494 FNDPYDTKAQKK
-2504 ARVTKEAA
+2504 AA
-2512 REWRKAAGNAVA
+2512 RDAAKERRGTIGDSVKL
-2524 RAAYSDAW
+2524 AAYSDVW
-2532 EIEQIGFRQT
+2532 GVEKLGFKQT
-2542 REDNVGVLIKTL
+2542 REDNVGVLINAV
-2554 RGSADTAGFIFTE
+2554 RGSAETAGFIFTK
-2567 GLVTPEGQLVGKSF
+2567 GLVTPEGQLVGGSF
-2581 RDAMLCRGAHGE
+2581 RDAMLV
-2593 LDAERQAKL
+2593 LDRKGNLDVERQAKL
-2602 DEYRQLLHTVD
+2602 DKYRQLLHTVD
-2613 RMSIVQRAEASVE
+2613 RMSIVQRAEAAVE

-2633 ELKAVSGKRL
+2633 ELKAVSGKKL

-2662 LKNAKDKPVMAVKDT
+2662 LKNAEDKPVLRTKEIDINGKPVVV
-2677 DANDEPIALSAAMA
+2677 SAATA
-2691 QKLADE
+2691 QKAADE
-2697 MLTKDPWLAAKAQET
+2697 MLAVDPWLAKKTQET

-2720 RLYVVGGTVSEEDY
+2720 RLYVVGGTVSEADY

-2762 AITSWSENISTGKG
+2762 AITSWSESISAGPG

-2785 AIRDIPQQQALLV
+2785 DIRGIPDQQAILV
-2798 AAYVKSYRV
+2798 AAYVKAYRV

-2838 PLYMEAHEDAAGADG
+2838 PLYKEAHEDAAGADG

-2858 STKGHYLLT
+2858 SKEGHYLLT
-2867 TFRNGKRITAEL
+2867 TFRNGKRVTAEL
-2879 TPGTFRSL
+2879 SPMMFTSL

-2892 LQDDWYKGL
+2892 LQSDGYKKM
-2901 LRAGNFITSPMKMC
+2901 LRWGSKFTSPMKAM
-2915 ITGANINFALRNL
+2915 ITGANINFAMRNL

-2934 ALINTQNKD
+2934 ALINTKNKD

-2948 AWMQAIEHIY
+2948 AWLAAWEHIA
-2958 RNSDEWVAFNALG
+2958 RNSDEWLTFQALG
-2971 GTHANYMH
+2971 GTHSNYMH
-2979 PDKDF
+2979 LDKGF
-2984 AKRVT
+2984 VKAAT
-2989 KDSSISRKVLETIQ
+2989 KGRSVGGKVFDIIST
-3003 KPGEISE
+3003 PGEISE
-3010 SITRFAEYLATVR
+3010 SVTRFAEYLATVR

-3031 RLIGLYRAAEVTVDF
+3031 RLIGVHRSAEVTVDF
-3046 GRAGSVTRLL
+3046 SRAGSWVRAV
-3056 NAWCP
+3056 NAWVP

-3075 SAVKMKDGKVC
+3075 SVFEEKSVKSAVR
-3086 GVNLKTLS
+3086 TLR
-3094 RAALASVLP
+3094 RAAAASVLP
-3103 ELFMLLWRKLADKE
+3103 ELLMALLRKIMDKE

-3136 GDHKWF
+3136 DDHKWF
-3142 RVRKNREWAAL
+3142 RIRKNREWAAV
-3153 FGNTLMRCFEGATG
+3153 FGNTLMRLFEGATG
-3167 YEKPFETYLDIS
+3167 YERPFETYLDIS
-3179 IKGNFLPD
+3179 ILGNFLPD
-3187 FPMIIGLAQVI
+3187 VPKPILIDQLL
-3198 QLANNENYAGSV
+3198 QLAGNENYAGSV
-3210 IIPSSM
+3210 IIPSSF

-3234 VAYLIASLGSRI
+3234 LAYAVSFILSRVWSKL
-3246 YHGFNPMA
+3246 NPMA
-3254 VDYMFHNYFGDFFS
+3254 VDYIFHNYCGDFFS

-3280 HYKENGFDFLELAK
+3280 HYKEDGFDFLELAK
-3294 DSLLSFWNEEK
+3294 DSLLSFWNEEE

-3330 ANVAAEKYLNGGATG
+3330 ANVASEKYLNGGATG

-3362 SALIQALSKEARSMP
+3362 SALIQTLSKEARSMP

-3394 LANDFYERCMSGEIT
+3394 LANDFYERCMTGEIS

-3487 AVEKLVLSSDYQK
+3487 AVEKLVLSSEYQK

-3614 YDRERSALYNEA
+3614 YDRERSTLYNEA

-3751 AYVRLSREV
+3751 AYVRLSRDV

-3770 DPSYARL
+3770 DPSYAQL

-3798 DRFLLWLSQNTTS
+3798 DRFLLWLSQNTAS

-3817 KVSKETKRYIKALLG
+3817 KVSKETKRYVKALLG

>member
-12 SPVKASPAK
+12 
-21 AKPVKV
+21 KPIKV
-27 KPAKQEP
+27 KPAKQE
-34 TTTNSRGTN
+34 TTNN
-43 SRGIDPL
+43 SRSTDPL
-50 RQDSEWAQSWAKE
+50 RQDSEWAQSWAKS
-63 TRDKAQHE
+63 TRSKVQRT
-71 EAKAETEV
+71 EAKTETKPETEA
-79 KPTSTGASGK
+79 KPTSTGESGK
-89 TFTMPFTP
+89 TFAMPFTP

-103 NSRSIDPMKQNAEWA
+103 NSRSADPLRQDAEA
-118 RSWAK
+118 AHSWAK
-123 GVHNEAESTKAEAA
+123 ETRNKIQSAETKAATEA
-137 AKEKRAELLS
+137 KRAELLS

-152 SKQSATDIFKTTEGG
+152 SKQSASDIFKATEGG
-167 TGGYYGS
+167 TGGHYGS
-174 QHTEELR
+174 QRMETLR
-181 EQLNRFHD
+181 ERLNTFYT
-189 KELMPSYSNYQQILK
+189 KELMPSYSNYQQTLK

-220 LDYAS
+220 LGYAS
-225 KYYQYAPLYGAYE
+225 LYYQYTPMYGAYE
-238 TLRRGNIAV
+238 TLRRGGIPV
-247 NGDSATLRDSFDRW
+247 TGDSSTLRDSAERW
-261 GAAGEAAENAV
+261 SVAGEAAENAV

-297 AAGRDKL
+297 SSGRDKL
-304 TEAGLKYE
+304 TEAGLRYE

-319 ADLFVLQEIVEL
+319 ADLFVLQEISEL

-336 RQSNRAAEREQQEYY
+336 RQYNRAAEREQQEYY

-363 AESIAERT
+363 AESIADRT
-371 ATLKADY
+371 ASLKADY

-384 MQAAGKKYAAD
+384 MQEAGKRYAAD

-417 TREAYDAARLN
+417 TREAYNAARLN
-428 YERMQALNDWAS
+428 YERMQALDDWAS

-454 GWTWDDR
+454 GWTWDER
-461 FFEYQQT
+461 FFQYLQT
-468 GDRSVLDDLVY
+468 GDKSVLDDLVY
-479 GYGAFMA
+479 GYGSFMA
-486 DDRQRAELTQV
+486 DDKQRAELTRV
-497 LTRQFEAAKANRIP
+497 LTQQFEEAKANRIP
-511 DVATVPREAREASE
+511 DAATVPRGVREASE
-525 ELYREAQDRLHMVG
+525 EVYREAQDRLHMAG

-652 IAQYETNIAKA
+652 IAQYEANVAKA

-750 VYLKSVFD
+750 VYLKSAFD

-816 VSPTGEAFREKL
+816 VSPTGEAFRNKL
-828 GEGRSRETFIRS
+828 GEGSSRETFIRS

-876 RRLQNNVINE
+876 RRLQNSVINE

-931 KGYGDARGA
+931 KGYGDAVKA
-940 EVQAELLGKVLDGE
+940 QEQAELLGKVLDGE

-966 NNDLV
+966 NDDLV

-1019 IAPKTMSKPVSTVAE
+1019 IAPKTTSKPVSTVAE

-1088 IDTEG
+1088 INTEG

-1121 RPAALTSSDEEA
+1121 RPATLTSSDEEA
-1133 KALARLDQ
+1133 KALAQLDQ

-1153 GLTRAEAEAV
+1153 GLTRAEADAV

-1170 DAAAETYTESE
+1170 DAAAEPYTDSE
-1181 NVKEEES
+1181 NVKEDVKD
-1188 YGGREADDDG
+1188 GRAEAVDDG

-1227 GELSGD
+1227 GESADSELG
-1233 GLEQPSGGSAVSEDA
+1233 QSGGRSVVPPDPDA
-1248 DASGPDVPANSP
+1248 AGPDVPENSP

-1268 EYENDG
+1268 E
-1274 GREAGSD
+1274 
-1281 VGGVLGS
+1281 
-1288 GGQDGALG
+1288 
-1296 HDGSGGAGDGAAD
+1296 
-1309 GAVPGSESVRGA
+1309 P
-1321 DDEGSVDGSDAA
+1321 A
-1333 RETSDGRVTPR
+1333 RLT
-1344 FSEAA
+1344 A
-1349 EVLENRYHNERIKDW
+1349 EVREELSKRYETAKIEDW
-1364 TDAPV
+1364 SDAPV
-1369 SQLSEAEASAFT
+1369 SQLRETEASSFT
-1381 EAGAWV
+1381 RAAEWVSRLTGADI
-1387 EQFAGAKAYLLNTK
+1387 YLLNTK
-1401 GKGVGLEV
+1401 RLGVALEPKKGSRAAGQFLTLNGRPAILVS
-1409 AKDLETQQNG
+1409 ADLL
-1419 KSVKL
+1419 V
-1424 PPPIARGEF
+1424 ARGY
-1433 DTTDGVARILVAA
+1433 
-1446 DLTRTRGFSPAR
+1446 SPAR
-1458 TLTHEGMHA
+1458 TLTHEGLHA
-1467 LFDKFGGK
+1467 LFKKHGRD
-1475 ELRGKLRA
+1475 EMRGKLRA
-1483 KTMSNMTLLKGYNA
+1483 KSMADMTLLKGYNA
-1497 FKASP
+1497 FKTSP
-1502 EGVPYVEH
+1502 LGESYAESA
-1510 YKGRED
+1510 KGNEAT
-1516 VIYEEYAAK
+1516 VYEEYAAK
-1525 LFAHQYG
+1525 VFAHQYG
-1532 TEAEQKLITEF
+1532 TEAEQKLIAEF
-1543 VKDNI
+1543 IKDNI
-1548 PGFPIEEYTKQMK
+1548 SGFPIEEYTKQMK

-1623 TQVQGTGKNGSITK
+1623 TQVKGTGKNGSITK

-1646 QAAVPKTETPRAETP
+1646 QAAVPKAETP
-1661 KTETPKPISVK
+1661 KAETPKAEATKPISVK
-1672 PNTAETTEAEPEA
+1672 PNTAETTETKPEA

-1800 SFVTVSKDPEVMLQR
+1800 SFVTVSKDPEIMLQR
-1815 VAKAIFDQL
+1815 VAKAIFDQM
-1824 SVQVGTPTGENKGI
+1824 SVQAGTPTGRNKGI

-1865 AIHKAAAEA
+1865 AIHRAAADT
-1874 YAQQAKENGNLHDN
+1874 YAQQAKVNGLLHDN
-1888 WRNIYST
+1888 WRGIYST
-1895 GALDSGDRI
+1895 GSLDSGDRI

-1909 LPKSERTDE
+1909 LPESERTDE

-1930 ALLAQATEEE
+1930 ALLARATEEE

-1953 YGGEDGSKPSG
+1953 YGGEDGSKPVG
-1964 QVLDRNAEA
+1964 QVLDRKAEA
-1973 TMQTNFQNWADYQYI
+1973 VMQTNFQNWADYQYI
-1988 RELYALRT
+1988 RELYALRS

-2005 RRDFDV
+2005 RKDFDV
-2011 TREGVHARLVYN
+2011 TREGAHARLVGN
-2023 AMSALYSKNKGKSS
+2023 ALAKLYAKNKGKSS

-2047 EAFRKVE
+2047 GAFQKIE
-2054 ARQNAQ
+2054 ARQSAQ

-2073 PQFGKPGKDYGLV
+2073 PQFGKPGKDYGLA

-2100 GAKVSEY
+2100 GAKVLEY
-2107 RTELKNE
+2107 RAELKNE
-2114 RDRAAKLKRARDSYK
+2114 RDRAATLKRAINSYK

-2146 SELEGRAEL
+2146 AELEGRAEL
-2155 EGRTAL
+2155 EGHTDL

-2167 NEGETDI
+2167 DEGETDI
-2174 ALGEEGPATGSIE
+2174 ALGEEDPATGSIE
-2187 EMMGAAQRVELN
+2187 ELMGAAQKVELN
-2199 VGEAILGELRGD
+2199 ISNAILGELRGD
-2211 ADTSAYLE
+2211 TDASAYLE

-2238 KPTDPKELYRWQQEY
+2238 KPTDPKELYRWQQKY

-2300 QLTAAEKALDNVL
+2300 QLTAAEKALDNAL
-2313 KSWMVQLRVPAGAS
+2313 KSWMVRLGVPAGAS
-2327 QYTVNAL
+2327 RYTVGAL
-2334 AQGVAAGQ
+2334 AKGVAAGQ

-2407 GGQKLTE
+2407 GGLKLTE

-2468 PNGPRRVRRA
+2468 PNGPRRVRSA

-2512 REWRKAAGNAVA
+2512 REWGRAAGNTVA

-2697 MLTKDPWLAAKAQET
+2697 MLTKDPWLAEKAQET

-2858 STKGHYLLT
+2858 STEGHYLLT

-2901 LRAGNFITSPMKMC
+2901 LRAGNLVTSPMKMC

-3046 GRAGSVTRLL
+3046 GRAGSVARLL

-3280 HYKENGFDFLELAK
+3280 HYKENGFDFLEFAK
-3294 DSLLSFWNEEK
+3294 DSLLSFWNEEE

-3330 ANVAAEKYLNGGATG
+3330 ANVASEKYLNGGATG
-3345 SREEEILAAL
+3345 SREEEILEAL
-3355 SNQRYGY
+3355 SNQRHGY

-3487 AVEKLVLSSDYQK
+3487 AVEKLVLSSEYQK

-3574 RLEKYTSEYSFVLST
+3574 RLEKYTGEYSFVLST

-3760 YNDAVLTIIT
+3760 YNDAVLAIIT

>member
-1 MAKLIDTSYEA
+1 MAKLIDTSYEANPVKA

-27 KPAKQEP
+27 KPVKVKPAKQEP
-34 TTTNSRGTN
+34 TTTTNSRGTN
-43 SRGIDPL
+43 SRSIDPL

-63 TRDKAQHE
+63 TRDKAQHT

-103 NSRSIDPMKQNAEWA
+103 NSRNIDPMKQNTAWA

-123 GVHNEAESTKAEAA
+123 GVHDEAASAKAEAV

-167 TGGYYGS
+167 TGGNYGS

-238 TLRRGNIAV
+238 TLRHGNVAV
-247 NGDSATLRDSFDRW
+247 SGDSATLRDSFDRW
-261 GAAGEAAENAV
+261 GAASTAAENAV

-280 QLRADYEKEFT
+280 QLRADYEKELA

-297 AAGRDKL
+297 SSGRDKL

-319 ADLFVLQEIVEL
+319 ADLFVLQEIVDL

-371 ATLKADY
+371 AALKADY

-384 MQAAGKKYAAD
+384 MQAAGKKYTAD
-395 SDAEAFGVGAGFS
+395 YDAEAFGVGAGYS
-408 DASKAAYDS
+408 DAAKAAYDS
-417 TREAYDAARLN
+417 AREAYDAARLN
-428 YERMQALNDWAS
+428 YEHMQALNDWAS
-440 DPAHLESRDEWTRN
+440 DPAHLESRDNWTRN

-511 DVATVPREAREASE
+511 DVATVPREVREASE

-652 IAQYETNIAKA
+652 IAQYETNVAKA

-691 GTDYVDAMNDGA
+691 GTDYVDAVNDGA

-750 VYLKSVFD
+750 VYLKSAFD

-954 TLTDAEVRAFEL
+954 TLTDDEVRAFEL

-1019 IAPKTMSKPVSTVAE
+1019 IAPKTTSKPMSTVAE

-1062 AQKAIRERNV
+1062 AQKVIRERNV

-1088 IDTEG
+1088 INTEG

-1121 RPAALTSSDEEA
+1121 RPATLTSSDEEA

-1153 GLTRAEAEAV
+1153 GLTRAEADAV

-1170 DAAAETYTESE
+1170 NAAAGTYTESE
-1181 NVKEEES
+1181 NVKEDVKD
-1188 YGGREADDDG
+1188 GRAEAADDG

-1227 GELSGD
+1227 GESADSELG
-1233 GLEQPSGGSAVSEDA
+1233 QPGGRSVVPPDPDA
-1248 DASGPDVPANSP
+1248 AGPDVPENSP

-1268 EYENDG
+1268 E
-1274 GREAGSD
+1274 
-1281 VGGVLGS
+1281 
-1288 GGQDGALG
+1288 
-1296 HDGSGGAGDGAAD
+1296 
-1309 GAVPGSESVRGA
+1309 P
-1321 DDEGSVDGSDAA
+1321 A
-1333 RETSDGRVTPR
+1333 RLT
-1344 FSEAA
+1344 A
-1349 EVLENRYHNERIKDW
+1349 EVREELSKRYETAKIEDW
-1364 TDAPV
+1364 SDAPV
-1369 SQLSEAEASAFT
+1369 SQLRETEASSFT
-1381 EAGAWV
+1381 RAAEWVSRLTGADI
-1387 EQFAGAKAYLLNTK
+1387 YLLNTK
-1401 GKGVGLEV
+1401 RLGVALEPKKGSRAAGQFLTLNGRPAILVS
-1409 AKDLETQQNG
+1409 ADLL
-1419 KSVKL
+1419 V
-1424 PPPIARGEF
+1424 ARGY
-1433 DTTDGVARILVAA
+1433 
-1446 DLTRTRGFSPAR
+1446 SPAR
-1458 TLTHEGMHA
+1458 TLTHEGLHA
-1467 LFDKFGGK
+1467 LFKKHGRD
-1475 ELRGKLRA
+1475 EMRGKLRA
-1483 KTMSNMTLLKGYNA
+1483 KSMADMTLLKGYNA
-1497 FKASP
+1497 FKTSP
-1502 EGVPYVEH
+1502 LGESYAESA
-1510 YKGRED
+1510 KGNEAT
-1516 VIYEEYAAK
+1516 VYEEYAAK
-1525 LFAHQYG
+1525 VFAHQYG
-1532 TEAEQKLITEF
+1532 TEAEQKLIAEF

-1590 APGALPAKQESTP
+1590 APGTLPAKQESAP
-1603 AKPRVSKAARE
+1603 AKRRVSKAARE

-1623 TQVQGTGKNGSITK
+1623 TQVQGTGKNGGITK

-1646 QAAVPKTETPRAETP
+1646 QATAPEAETP
-1661 KTETPKPISVK
+1661 KTEAPEAETPKAETPKTEAPKPISVK
-1672 PNTAETTEAEPEA
+1672 PNTAKTEEAKAET

-1732 AHEMLGRD
+1732 AHELLGRD
-1740 SGRTVAPEKALQG
+1740 IGRTVAPEKALQG
-1753 DTPAAKEAQRLYNAT
+1753 DTPAAKEARRLYNAT

-1774 VTSEGEARSNRYI
+1774 VTGEGDARSNRYI

-1800 SFVTVSKDPEVMLQR
+1800 SFVTVSDKPENMLQR

-1824 SVQVGTPTGENKGI
+1824 SVQVGTPTGRNKGI

-1844 ALVERV
+1844 ALVKRV

-1865 AIHKAAAEA
+1865 AIHKAAADT

-1888 WRNIYST
+1888 WRGIYST
-1895 GALDSGDRI
+1895 GSLDSGDRI

-1909 LPKSERTDE
+1909 LPESERTDKDE
-1918 TKAELEWLEERE
+1918 AELEWLEERE

-1940 LRQLRESEDQIVS
+1940 LQQLRESEDQIVS
-1953 YGGEDGSKPSG
+1953 YGGEDGSKPAG
-1964 QVLDRNAEA
+1964 QVLDRKAEA

-1988 RELYALRT
+1988 RELFALRS
-1996 ARAAMDEQA
+1996 ARAGMDEQA
-2005 RRDFDV
+2005 QRDFDV
-2011 TREGVHARLVYN
+2011 TREGAHARLVGN
-2023 AMSALYSKNKGKSS
+2023 ALAKLYAKNKGKSS

-2047 EAFRKVE
+2047 GAFQKIE
-2054 ARQNAQ
+2054 ARQSAQ

-2073 PQFGKPGKDYGLV
+2073 PQFGKPGKDYGLA

-2100 GAKVSEY
+2100 GAKVLEY
-2107 RTELKNE
+2107 RAELKNE
-2114 RDRAAKLKRARDSYK
+2114 RDRAATLKRAINSYK

-2146 SELEGRAEL
+2146 AELEGRAEL
-2155 EGRTAL
+2155 EGHTDL

-2167 NEGETDI
+2167 DEGETDI
-2174 ALGEEGPATGSIE
+2174 ALGEEDPATGSIE
-2187 EMMGAAQRVELN
+2187 ELMGAAQKVELN
-2199 VGEAILGELRGD
+2199 ISNAILGELRGD
-2211 ADTSAYLE
+2211 TDASAYLE

-2238 KPTDPKELYRWQQEY
+2238 KPTDPKELYRWQQKY

-2300 QLTAAEKALDNVL
+2300 QLTAAEKALDNAL
-2313 KSWMVQLRVPAGAS
+2313 KSWMVRLGVPAGAS
-2327 QYTVNAL
+2327 RYTVGAL
-2334 AQGVAAGQ
+2334 AKGVAAGQ

-2407 GGQKLTE
+2407 GGLKLTE

-2468 PNGPRRVRRA
+2468 PNGPRRVRSA

-2512 REWRKAAGNAVA
+2512 REWGRAAGNTVA

-2697 MLTKDPWLAAKAQET
+2697 MLTKDPWLAKKAQET

-2858 STKGHYLLT
+2858 STEGHYLLT

-2901 LRAGNFITSPMKMC
+2901 LRAGNLVTSPMKMC

-3046 GRAGSVTRLL
+3046 GRAGSVARLL

-3086 GVNLKTLS
+3086 GVSLKTLS

-3280 HYKENGFDFLELAK
+3280 HYKENGFDFLEFAK
-3294 DSLLSFWNEEK
+3294 DSLLSFWNEEE

-3330 ANVAAEKYLNGGATG
+3330 ANVASEKYLNGGATG
-3345 SREEEILAAL
+3345 SREEEILEAL
-3355 SNQRYGY
+3355 SNQRHGY

-3487 AVEKLVLSSDYQK
+3487 AVEKLVLSSEYQK

-3574 RLEKYTSEYSFVLST
+3574 RLEKYTGEYSFVLST

-3642 EKAAMLEAAGSIVD
+3642 EKAAMLEVAGSIVD

-3760 YNDAVLTIIT
+3760 YNDAVLAIIT

>member
-27 KPAKQEP
+27 KPVKVKPAKQEP
-34 TTTNSRGTN
+34 TTTTNSRSTNSRSTN

-50 RQDSEWAQSWAKE
+50 RQDSEWAQSWVKE
-63 TRDKAQHE
+63 TRDKAQHAGE
-71 EAKAETEV
+71 KAETEV

-97 KIVTTN
+97 KIVATN
-103 NSRSIDPMKQNAEWA
+103 NSRSIDPMKQNTAWA

-123 GVHNEAESTKAEAA
+123 GVHDEAASAKAEAA

-152 SKQSATDIFKTTEGG
+152 SKKSATDIFKTTEGG

-261 GAAGEAAENAV
+261 GAASTAAENAV

-280 QLRADYEKEFT
+280 QLRADYEKELA

-297 AAGRDKL
+297 SSGRDKL

-319 ADLFVLQEIVEL
+319 ADLFVLQEIVDL

-336 RQSNRAAEREQQEYY
+336 RQSNRAAEREQKEYY

-363 AESIAERT
+363 AESIAQRT
-371 ATLKADY
+371 ASLKADY

-384 MQAAGKKYAAD
+384 MQAAGKKYTAD
-395 SDAEAFGVGAGFS
+395 YDAEAFGVGAGYS
-408 DASKAAYDS
+408 DAAKAAYDS
-417 TREAYDAARLN
+417 AREAYDAARLN

-440 DPAHLESRDEWTRN
+440 DPAHLESRDNWTRN

-468 GDRSVLDDLVY
+468 GDKSVLDDLVY

-511 DVATVPREAREASE
+511 DAATVPREVREASE

-588 WSNGIKADRAW
+588 WSNGIKADRVW
-599 AQEQMSREVANMPYA
+599 AQEQMSRGVANMPYA

-637 LQKASALATPNSLMA
+637 LQEASALATPNSLMA
-652 IAQYETNIAKA
+652 IAQYETNVAKA

-691 GTDYVDAMNDGA
+691 GTDYVDAVNDGA

-750 VYLKSVFD
+750 VYLKSAFD

-816 VSPTGEAFREKL
+816 VSPTGEAFRNKL
-828 GEGRSRETFIRS
+828 GEGSSRETFIRS

-876 RRLQNNVINE
+876 RRLQNSVINE

-931 KGYGDARGA
+931 KGYGDAVKA
-940 EVQAELLGKVLDGE
+940 QEQAELLGKVLDGE

-966 NNDLV
+966 NDDLV

-1088 IDTEG
+1088 INTEG

-1121 RPAALTSSDEEA
+1121 RPATLTSSDEEA

-1153 GLTRAEAEAV
+1153 GLTRAEADAV

-1181 NVKEEES
+1181 NVKEEENN
-1188 YGGREADDDG
+1188 GGREADDDG
-1198 GDSGRTGGGG
+1198 RDQGSGGRLPDDDGGGHSG
-1208 GDVLAERAGR
+1208 SDARSSSD
-1218 GGVALGDGE
+1218 GVSGPQPEQPGDGAPAAE
-1227 GELSGD
+1227 GT
-1233 GLEQPSGGSAVSEDA
+1233 DA
-1248 DASGPDVPANSP
+1248 DNAAHPEAD
-1260 GGEGERGA
+1260 RGA
-1268 EYENDG
+1268 EYEEVRPRIDDA
-1274 GREAGSD
+1274 REEIERAWPTAR
-1281 VGGVLGS
+1281 VS
-1288 GGQDGALG
+1288 GW
-1296 HDGSGGAGDGAAD
+1296 
-1309 GAVPGSESVRGA
+1309 
-1321 DDEGSVDGSDAA
+1321 SDA
-1333 RETSDGRVTPR
+1333 P
-1344 FSEAA
+1344 
-1349 EVLENRYHNERIKDW
+1349 I
-1364 TDAPV
+1364 
-1369 SQLSEAEASAFT
+1369 SQLNET
-1381 EAGAWV
+1381 EA
-1387 EQFAGAKAYLLNTK
+1387 KAFNAAARWTESLTGVRTYLLNTQ
-1401 GKGVGLEV
+1401 GQGVMLNPKPGVL
-1409 AKDLETQQNG
+1409 AMGETDFSNG
-1419 KSVKL
+1419 
-1424 PPPIARGEF
+1424 I
-1433 DTTDGVARILVAA
+1433 RIYVAA
-1446 DLTRTRGFSPAR
+1446 DLGGRADVSASRTV
-1458 TLTHEGMHA
+1458 THESLHA
-1467 LFDKFGGK
+1467 MLRYVTQTTGENLRDKIVRLVKSNPTLSMGFGRFRSSNLGQAY
-1475 ELRGKLRA
+1475 ESKLVS
-1483 KTMSNMTLLKGYNA
+1483 KTA
-1497 FKASP
+1497 
-1502 EGVPYVEH
+1502 V
-1510 YKGRED
+1510 
-1516 VIYEEYAAK
+1516 YEEYAAK
-1525 LFAHQYG
+1525 IFAHQGG
-1532 TEAEQKLITEF
+1532 TEAEQKLIAEF
-1543 VKDNI
+1543 VEDNI

-1646 QAAVPKTETPRAETP
+1646 QATVPKAEMPKTETPKAEAP
-1661 KTETPKPISVK
+1661 KAEAQKPISVK
-1672 PNTAETTEAEPEA
+1672 PNTAKTEEAETGA
-1685 PKPIRVRPNTP
+1685 PKPTRVRPNTP

-1774 VTSEGEARSNRYI
+1774 VTGEGEARSNRYI

-1800 SFVTVSKDPEVMLQR
+1800 SFVTVSDKPEVMLQR

-1824 SVQVGTPTGENKGI
+1824 SVQVGTPTGRNKGI

-1865 AIHKAAAEA
+1865 AIHRAAADT
-1874 YAQQAKENGNLHDN
+1874 YAQQAKVNGLLHDN
-1888 WRNIYST
+1888 WRGIYST
-1895 GALDSGDRI
+1895 GSLDSGDRI

-1909 LPKSERTDE
+1909 LPESERTDE

-1930 ALLAQATEEE
+1930 ALLARATEEE

-1953 YGGEDGSKPSG
+1953 YGGEDGSKPVG
-1964 QVLDRNAEA
+1964 QVLDRKAEA
-1973 TMQTNFQNWADYQYI
+1973 AMQTNFQNWADYQYI
-1988 RELYALRT
+1988 RELYALRS

-2005 RRDFDV
+2005 RKDFDV
-2011 TREGVHARLVYN
+2011 TREGVHARLVGN
-2023 AMSALYSKNKGKSS
+2023 ALIKLYAKNKGEST
-2037 LWSRREAGES
+2037 LWSRRAAGES
-2047 EAFRKVE
+2047 EAFQKVE
-2054 ARQNAQ
+2054 AQQNAQ

-2107 RTELKNE
+2107 RAELKNE
-2114 RDRAAKLKRARDSYK
+2114 RDRAATLKRARDSYK

-2167 NEGETDI
+2167 DEGETDI

-2187 EMMGAAQRVELN
+2187 EMMGAAQKVELN
-2199 VGEAILGELRGD
+2199 VSNAILGELRGD

-2219 TEEFGALL
+2219 TEEFRALL
-2227 AEERENRHIPP
+2227 AEEREKRHIPP
-2238 KPTDPKELYRWQQEY
+2238 KPTDPKELYRWQQKY

-2334 AQGVAAGQ
+2334 AQGVAVGQ

-2383 DVDAE
+2383 DVGAE
-2388 VTETALH
+2388 VTETVLH
-2395 DLVEAAEDDAEA
+2395 DLVEAAEDGTEAE
-2407 GGQKLTE
+2407 GQKLTK

-2858 STKGHYLLT
+2858 STEGHYLLT

-3103 ELFMLLWRKLADKE
+3103 ELFMLLLRKIKDKE

-3136 GDHKWF
+3136 DDHKWF
-3142 RVRKNREWAAL
+3142 RIRKNREWAAL

-3254 VDYMFHNYFGDFFS
+3254 VDYMLHNYFGDFFS

-3280 HYKENGFDFLELAK
+3280 HYKENGFDFLEFAK
-3294 DSLLSFWNEEK
+3294 DSLLSFWNEEE

-3330 ANVAAEKYLNGGATG
+3330 ANVASEKYLNGGATG

-3362 SALIQALSKEARSMP
+3362 SALIQSLSKEARSLP

-3394 LANDFYERCMSGEIT
+3394 LANDFYERCMTGEIS

-3418 RFGSVVCDELVRLG
+3418 RFGSVVCDELIRLG

-3487 AVEKLVLSSDYQK
+3487 AVEKLVLSSEYQK

>member
-1 MAKLIDTSYEA
+1 MAKVSALDATERE
-12 SPVKASPAK
+12 PVKVTP
-21 AKPVKV
+21 AKPVQTPRAAPV
-27 KPAKQEP
+27 NTDAQRQQAKQNNAAQVARVQRAQAERA
-34 TTTNSRGTN
+34 SRQQDDQ
-43 SRGIDPL
+43 R
-50 RQDSEWAQSWAKE
+50 RQQAKQDNAAQAA
-63 TRDKAQHE
+63 KAQARIRDQQQME
-71 EAKAETEV
+71 QSRREWRQTDAGRQQAKQSNAAIV
-79 KPTSTGASGK
+79 GAQQ
-89 TFTMPFTP
+89 
-97 KIVTTN
+97 
-103 NSRSIDPMKQNAEWA
+103 RRNALVSA
-118 RSWAK
+118 
-123 GVHNEAESTKAEAA
+123 
-137 AKEKRAELLS
+137 
-147 VYGDT
+147 YGDT

-167 TGGYYGS
+167 TGGSYGS

-238 TLRRGNIAV
+238 TLRHGNIAV
-247 NGDSATLRDSFDRW
+247 SGDSATLRNSFDRW
-261 GAAGEAAENAV
+261 GAASTAAENAV

-280 QLRADYEKEFT
+280 QLRADYEKELA

-297 AAGRDKL
+297 SSGRDKL

-319 ADLFVLQEIVEL
+319 ADLFVLQEIVDL
-331 TGLLG
+331 TGLLE
-336 RQSNRAAEREQQEYY
+336 RQSNRAAEREQREYY
-351 DAHPYALRADDT
+351 DTHPYALRADDT

-371 ATLKADY
+371 AALKADY

-384 MQAAGKKYAAD
+384 MQAAGKKYTAD
-395 SDAEAFGVGAGFS
+395 YDAEAFGVGAGYS
-408 DASKAAYDS
+408 DAAKAAYDS
-417 TREAYDAARLN
+417 AREARDAARLN
-428 YERMQALNDWAS
+428 YERMQTLNDWAS
-440 DPAHLESRDEWTRN
+440 DPAHLESRDNWTRN

-511 DVATVPREAREASE
+511 DVATVPREVREASE
-525 ELYREAQDRLHMVG
+525 ELYREAQNRLHMVG

-652 IAQYETNIAKA
+652 IAQYETNVAKA

-691 GTDYVDAMNDGA
+691 GTDYVDAVNVGA

-726 GGIQSLPQVSEELT
+726 GGIQSLPQVSKELT

-816 VSPTGEAFREKL
+816 VSPTGEAFRNKL
-828 GEGRSRETFIRS
+828 SEGRSRETFIRS

-870 YLTLAL
+870 YLTLTL
-876 RRLQNNVINE
+876 RRLQNSVINE
-886 SEDYNAAHQTERAA
+886 SEDYNATHQTERAA

-985 ETGDLDA
+985 ETGDLGA

-1010 AAQAALAET
+1010 AAQAAMAET
-1019 IAPKTMSKPVSTVAE
+1019 IAPKTTSKPVSTVAE

-1062 AQKAIRERNV
+1062 AQKVIRERNV
-1072 RRREAELQ
+1072 RRHEAELQ

-1088 IDTEG
+1088 INTEG

-1114 REEFDRV
+1114 REEFDRA

-1153 GLTRAEAEAV
+1153 GLTRAEADAV

-1170 DAAAETYTESE
+1170 NAAAETYTESE
-1181 NVKEEES
+1181 NVKEDVKD
-1188 YGGREADDDG
+1188 GRAEAADDG

-1227 GELSGD
+1227 GESADSELG
-1233 GLEQPSGGSAVSEDA
+1233 QPGGRSVVPPDPDA
-1248 DASGPDVPANSP
+1248 AGPDVPENSP

-1268 EYENDG
+1268 E
-1274 GREAGSD
+1274 
-1281 VGGVLGS
+1281 
-1288 GGQDGALG
+1288 
-1296 HDGSGGAGDGAAD
+1296 
-1309 GAVPGSESVRGA
+1309 P
-1321 DDEGSVDGSDAA
+1321 A
-1333 RETSDGRVTPR
+1333 RLT
-1344 FSEAA
+1344 A
-1349 EVLENRYHNERIKDW
+1349 EVREELSKRYETAKIEDW
-1364 TDAPV
+1364 SDAPV
-1369 SQLSEAEASAFT
+1369 SQLRETEASSFT
-1381 EAGAWV
+1381 RAAEWVSRLTGADI
-1387 EQFAGAKAYLLNTK
+1387 YLLNTK
-1401 GKGVGLEV
+1401 RLGVALEPKKGSRAAGQFLTLNGRPAVLV
-1409 AKDLETQQNG
+1409 SADLL
-1419 KSVKL
+1419 V
-1424 PPPIARGEF
+1424 ARGY
-1433 DTTDGVARILVAA
+1433 
-1446 DLTRTRGFSPAR
+1446 SPAR
-1458 TLTHEGMHA
+1458 TLTHEGLHA
-1467 LFDKFGGK
+1467 LFKKHGRD
-1475 ELRGKLRA
+1475 EMRGKLRA
-1483 KTMSNMTLLKGYNA
+1483 KSMADMTLLKGYNA
-1497 FKASP
+1497 FKTSP
-1502 EGVPYVEH
+1502 LGESYAESA
-1510 YKGRED
+1510 KGNEAT
-1516 VIYEEYAAK
+1516 VYEEYAAK
-1525 LFAHQYG
+1525 VFAHQYG
-1532 TEAEQKLITEF
+1532 TEAEQKLIAEF
-1543 VKDNI
+1543 IKDNI

-1646 QAAVPKTETPRAETP
+1646 QAAVPKTETPKAETP
-1661 KTETPKPISVK
+1661 KTEAPKAEAQKPISVK
-1672 PNTAETTEAEPEA
+1672 PNTAKTEEAEPEA

-1696 DWRNETVPNG
+1696 DWRNETVPDG

-1774 VTSEGEARSNRYI
+1774 VTGEGDARSNRYI

-1800 SFVTVSKDPEVMLQR
+1800 SFVTVSDKPEVMLQR

-1824 SVQVGTPTGENKGI
+1824 SVQVGTPTGRNKGI

-1865 AIHKAAAEA
+1865 AIHRAAADT
-1874 YAQQAKENGNLHDN
+1874 YAQQAKANGLLHDN
-1888 WRNIYST
+1888 WRGIYST
-1895 GALDSGDRI
+1895 GSLDSGDRI

-1909 LPKSERTDE
+1909 LPESERTDE
-1918 TKAELEWLEERE
+1918 TKAELEWLEKRE
-1930 ALLAQATEEE
+1930 ALLARATEEE

-1953 YGGEDGSKPSG
+1953 YGGEDGSKPAG
-1964 QVLDRNAEA
+1964 QVLDRKAEA

-1988 RELYALRT
+1988 RELYALRS

-2005 RRDFDV
+2005 QKDFDV
-2011 TREGVHARLVYN
+2011 TREGVHARLVGD
-2023 AMSALYSKNKGKSS
+2023 ALAKLYAKNKGKSS

-2047 EAFRKVE
+2047 GAFQKIE

-2086 MEQLREIFSNAQKR
+2086 MEQLRELFSNAQKR
-2100 GAKVSEY
+2100 GAKVLEY
-2107 RTELKNE
+2107 RAGLKNE
-2114 RDRAAKLKRARDSYK
+2114 RDRATTLKRAIDSYK

-2146 SELEGRAEL
+2146 AELEERAEL

-2167 NEGETDI
+2167 DEGETDI
-2174 ALGEEGPATGSIE
+2174 ALGEEDPATGSIE
-2187 EMMGAAQRVELN
+2187 EMMGAAQKVELN
-2199 VGEAILGELRGD
+2199 VSNAILGGLRGD
-2211 ADTSAYLE
+2211 TDTSAYLE

-2227 AEERENRHIPP
+2227 AEERENRRIPP
-2238 KPTDPKELYRWQQEY
+2238 KPTDPKELYRWQQKY
-2253 EALDEKAFLAAELRY
+2253 ESLDEKAFLAAELRY

-2300 QLTAAEKALDNVL
+2300 QLTAAEKALDNAL
-2313 KSWMVQLRVPAGAS
+2313 KSWMVQLSVPAGAS
-2327 QYTVNAL
+2327 RYTVGAL
-2334 AQGVAAGQ
+2334 AKGVAAGQ

-2395 DLVEAAEDDAEA
+2395 DLVEAAEDGTEAE
-2407 GGQKLTE
+2407 GQKLTK

-2468 PNGPRRVRRA
+2468 PNGPKKVRKY
-2478 TTSDET
+2478 TTSDST
-2484 GKTYTLDDVA
+2484 GNTYTADDIS
-2494 FTSPYDKKVR
+2494 FNDPYDTKARKK
-2504 ARVTKEAA
+2504 AA
-2512 REWRKAAGNAVA
+2512 RDAAKERRGTIGDSVKL
-2524 RAAYSDAW
+2524 AAYSDVW
-2532 EIEQIGFRQT
+2532 GVEKLGFKQT
-2542 REDNVGVLIKTL
+2542 REDNVGVLINAV
-2554 RGSADTAGFIFTE
+2554 RGSAETAGFIFTK
-2567 GLVTPEGQLVGKSF
+2567 GLVTPEGQIVGGSF
-2581 RDAMLCRGAHGE
+2581 RDAMLT
-2593 LDAERQAKL
+2593 LDRKGNLDVERQAKL
-2602 DEYRQLLHTVD
+2602 DKYRQLLHTVD
-2613 RMSIVQRAEASVE
+2613 RMSIVQRAEAAVE

-2656 VRRLDW
+2656 ARRLDW
-2662 LKNAKDKPVMAVKDT
+2662 LKNAEDKPVLRTKEIDINGKPVVV
-2677 DANDEPIALSAAMA
+2677 SAETA
-2691 QKLADE
+2691 QKAADE
-2697 MLTKDPWLAAKAQET
+2697 MLAADPWLAKKAQET

-2720 RLYVVGGTVSEEDY
+2720 RLYVVGGTVSEADY

-2762 AITSWSENISTGKG
+2762 AITSWSESISAGPG
-2776 LKEATGSTK
+2776 LKEAKGSTK
-2785 AIRDIPQQQALLV
+2785 DIRGIPDQQAILV
-2798 AAYVKSYRV
+2798 AAYVKAYRV

-2838 PLYMEAHEDAAGADG
+2838 PLYKEAHEDAAGADG

-2858 STKGHYLLT
+2858 SKEGHYLLT
-2867 TFRNGKRITAEL
+2867 TFRNGKRVTAEL
-2879 TPGTFRSL
+2879 SPMMFTSL

-2892 LQDDWYKGL
+2892 LQSDGYKKM
-2901 LRAGNFITSPMKMC
+2901 LRWGSKFTSPMKAM

-2934 ALINTQNKD
+2934 ALINTKNKD

-2948 AWMQAIEHIY
+2948 AWLAAWEHIT
-2958 RNSDEWVAFNALG
+2958 RNSDEWLTFQALG
-2971 GTHANYMH
+2971 GTHSNYMH
-2979 PDKDF
+2979 LDKGF
-2984 AKRVT
+2984 VKAAT
-2989 KDSSISRKVLETIQ
+2989 KGRSIGGKVVDVIST
-3003 KPGEISE
+3003 PGEISE
-3010 SITRFAEYLATVR
+3010 SVTRFAEYLATVR

-3031 RLIGLYRAAEVTVDF
+3031 RLIGVHRSAEVTVDF
-3046 GRAGSVTRLL
+3046 SRAGSWARAV
-3056 NAWCP
+3056 NAWVP

-3075 SAVKMKDGKVC
+3075 SVFEEKSVKSAVR
-3086 GVNLKTLS
+3086 TLS
-3094 RAALASVLP
+3094 RAAAAGILP
-3103 ELFMLLWRKLADKE
+3103 ELLMALWRKLADRE

-3136 GDHKWF
+3136 DDHKWF
-3142 RVRKNREWAAL
+3142 RIRKNREWAAV
-3153 FGNTLMRCFEGATG
+3153 FGNTLMRLFEGATG
-3167 YEKPFETYLDIS
+3167 YERPFETYLDIS
-3179 IKGNFLPD
+3179 ILGNFLPD
-3187 FPMIIGLAQVI
+3187 VPKPILIDQLL
-3198 QLANNENYAGSV
+3198 QLAGNENYAGSV
-3210 IIPSSM
+3210 IIPSSF
-3216 DDFKDRVPMAVY
+3216 DDFKERVPMAVY

-3234 VAYLIASLGSRI
+3234 LAYAVSFILSRVWSEL
-3246 YHGFNPMA
+3246 NPMA
-3254 VDYMFHNYFGDFFS
+3254 IDYLLHSYCGDFFS

-3280 HYKENGFDFLELAK
+3280 HYKEDGFDFLELAK
-3294 DSLLSFWNEEK
+3294 DSLLSFWNEEE

-3330 ANVAAEKYLNGGATG
+3330 ANVASEKYLNGGATG

-3362 SALIQALSKEARSMP
+3362 SALIQTLSKEARSMP

-3394 LANDFYERCMSGEIT
+3394 LANDFYERCMTGEIS

-3453 YLRDPSNSDKQ
+3453 YLRDPSNSNKQ

-3487 AVEKLVLSSDYQK
+3487 AVEKLVLSSEYQK

-3751 AYVRLSREV
+3751 AYVRLSRDV

-3817 KVSKETKRYIKALLG
+3817 KVSKETKRYVKALLG